1 MDIEEKDLGK
11 AIVTVASPE
20 IYDATQAYERLTYVK
35 HNGHVY
41 LSKQDVPV
49 GASPTGGDNDEYWL
63 DYEIAAASCRLGRAY
78 RRITDWNVV
87 RPTGGSYDNPHPV
100 EEEWT
105 AEPTSTNGILWY
117 SERLFTEDG
126 RNQDAEWSMPAQ
138 LTYTLYTEFYTS
150 NVEKEPGT
158 PDTHPQN
165 WVKGYQEGYIW
176 LATQEVYNGSKQGWV
191 VNLIRGTKIE
201 SVEATVDAEVGT
213 PAVVV
218 INKGTELNPKFVF
231 QFTNMK
237 GEHGDRGNYTFI
249 FNGEINPTGN
259 NQTSSVVT
267 PAGITLAVGDNVI
280 DNNGDVYIVRV
291 IGPTTFAVIQNAVQ
305 TIRGID
311 TKRGVVYMRSNN
323 DSSVKTP
330 TGGSYDN
337 PVPTESAWSTEIP
350 DGVAKLWVS
359 TRMFTSNGKNQ
370 EEAWSTPKNLTYVQ
384 YTETWYSTVENN
396 PGNPDDNPDNWNKT
410 GTNFIWIAVRTIY
423 NGSKQEWNIAKVVG
437 KTGATGPTGA
447 PGSNGSDGADGKSAS
462 IKSATATVDANV
474 GIPSVAV
481 TVGGTEFERTFDFAF
496 KNLKGQ
502 KGDKG
507 DIGNTGEKGDTG
519 AAGKDGKNF
528 TILGYKDSLEQLQT
542 DVPSPAQG
550 DAYGVG
556 TAEPYELYIYDT
568 TKGWVA
574 NGTIGGGTSV
584 DVVDNLATADSEKAL
599 SANMGKKLNEDKLAI
614 GDVVNNLTTNDAKK
628 ALSAA
633 QGKVLNESK
642 IDDAPKDGSPYMRKN
657 GAWSAYTQIEEVYT
671 FEPDLTTDKVT
682 QEEYNKLKAAIE
694 AGKIIALKQQDIVG
708 GYTISIA
715 IFMENTISL
724 MYNAGDSFTLLSITS
739 DLTISVEARYCLLPN
754 NTKEY
759 EVTGDYN
766 PAHKK
771 YVDEAVVANS
781 HKVLPGEVLEITQ
794 DMASDDIFAK
804 FGGKSAYLDFV
815 KNTSTNSIIR
825 VEGGALCV
833 ASMISYTND
842 NTSTLDIQTLGLNA
856 SQYIRVT
863 VSSGTASA
871 LTAKYIFVNESD
883 VLKKNNTTAYT
894 PTQNYHPATKKYADA
909 SSLYKVY
916 NLGLNVIDRTGVL
929 LLWEAEKDEYN
940 ATVYRGIMM
949 GSLCTI
955 PLNGITQAGGVPL
968 VSMFASFRKIGEN
981 NETDFMYAR
990 GSSYIRVAPATVI
1003 YNNKDYTALQIEV
1016 SGEAD
1021 IMNFVGY
1028 FNRPPLLTWVPYL
1041 EETGSGTVI
1050 LNEEI
1055 NNNIEVSA
1063 AKELV
1068 GSSDVLTKTNTSA
1081 YTPTQPYHPATKKYV
1096 DDKVYVV
1103 NNSTWEE
1110 VLRNNKSI
1118 NGTDVQAL
1126 VNKLFGSYSEFLSLL
1141 QGVND
1146 NVYIGLK
1153 FTDWMY
1159 DDANGY
1165 GVGSSYT
1172 VSNLY
1177 AKHNTAEGEF
1187 NCNFTYFYKNALKC
1201 CIISVNEASNH
1212 NYDKLIIQ
1220 DIVTSD
1226 NLTTITKK
1234 TAAEYEAL
1242 GSKDANTAY
1251 CVTD

>member
-20 IYDATQAYERLTYVK
+20 IYDVTQAYERLTYVK

-49 GASPTGGDNDEYWL
+49 GTAPTGGDNDEYWL

-100 EEEWT
+100 EEEWS
-105 AEPTSTNGILWY
+105 AEPTSANGILWY

-126 RNQDAEWSMPAQ
+126 RNQDTEWSMPAQ

-191 VNLIRGTKIE
+191 VTLLRGTKIE

-213 PAVVV
+213 PTVVV
-218 INKGTELNPKFVF
+218 INKGTDLNPKFVF

-267 PAGITLAVGDNVI
+267 PTGITLAVGDNVI
-280 DNNGDVYIVRV
+280 DNNGDVYTVRV
-291 IGPTTFAVIQNAVQ
+291 IGSTTFAVIQDAVQ

-323 DSSVKTP
+323 DASVKTP

-337 PVPTESAWSTEIP
+337 PVPTESTWNTEIP
-350 DGVAKLWVS
+350 DGSAKLWVS

-396 PGNPDDNPDNWNKT
+396 PGNPDDNPDNWSKT
-410 GTNFIWIAVRTIY
+410 GNNFIWIAVRTIY
-423 NGSKQEWNIAKVVG
+423 NSSKQEWNIAKVVG

-474 GIPSVAV
+474 GIPSVDV

-507 DIGNTGEKGDTG
+507 DIGKTGEKGDTG

-556 TAEPYELYIYDT
+556 TVEPYELYIYDT

-584 DVVDNLATADSEKAL
+584 DVVDNLTTGDADKAL

-633 QGKVLNESK
+633 QGKKLQDEKVE
-642 IDDAPKDGSPYMRKN
+642 DAPKDGSPYMRKN

-671 FEPDLTTDKVT
+671 FEPDLTTDKIT
-682 QEEYNKLKAAIE
+682 QEEYNKLKAAVQ
-694 AGKIIALKQQDIVG
+694 AGKVIVLKQQDIPG
-708 GYTISIA
+708 GYVMSTS
-715 IFMENTISL
+715 IFMENTINL
-724 MYNAGDSFTLLSITS
+724 MYSVGDSFTLLSITS
-739 DLTISVEARYCLLPN
+739 DLNVTVEAQYCLLPN

-781 HKVLPGEVLEITQ
+781 YKVLPTEVLEITQ
-794 DMASDDIFAK
+794 GMASDDIFAK

-815 KNTSTNSIIR
+815 KNTPTNSIIR

-863 VSSGTASA
+863 VSGGTASA
-871 LTAKYIFVNESD
+871 LTVKYIFVNESD

-894 PTQNYHPATKKYADA
+894 PTQRYHPATKA
-909 SSLYKVY
+909 
-916 NLGLNVIDRTGVL
+916 
-929 LLWEAEKDEYN
+929 
-940 ATVYRGIMM
+940 
-949 GSLCTI
+949 
-955 PLNGITQAGGVPL
+955 
-968 VSMFASFRKIGEN
+968 
-981 NETDFMYAR
+981 
-990 GSSYIRVAPATVI
+990 
-1003 YNNKDYTALQIEV
+1003 
-1016 SGEAD
+1016 
-1021 IMNFVGY
+1021 
-1028 FNRPPLLTWVPYL
+1028 
-1041 EETGSGTVI
+1041 
-1050 LNEEI
+1050 
-1055 NNNIEVSA
+1055 
-1063 AKELV
+1063 
-1068 GSSDVLTKTNTSA
+1068 
-1081 YTPTQPYHPATKKYV
+1081 YV
-1096 DDKVYVV
+1096 DDIGYGRTITITADKFLNTANLSGVDAEQRVIDLFGSLDHFKNVVANILANHVRYYFHFGDNPNNNCVELGCVNAWRANNNSSHQLHFIITYYDENNLYTNRISIVV
-1103 NNSTWEE
+1103 NNDTAASK
-1110 VLRNNKSI
+1110 VIIAS
-1118 NGTDVQAL
+1118 L
-1126 VNKLFGSYSEFLSLL
+1126 VNS
-1141 QGVND
+1141 D
-1146 NVYIGLK
+1146 NVATL
-1153 FTDWMY
+1153 
-1159 DDANGY
+1159 
-1165 GVGSSYT
+1165 
-1172 VSNLY
+1172 
-1177 AKHNTAEGEF
+1177 
-1187 NCNFTYFYKNALKC
+1187 
-1201 CIISVNEASNH
+1201 
-1212 NYDKLIIQ
+1212 
-1220 DIVTSD
+1220 
-1226 NLTTITKK
+1226 TKK
-1234 TAAEYEAL
+1234 TSTEYSNINPKAN
-1242 GSKDANTAY
+1242 NTAY
-1251 CVTD
+1251 LVTDD

>member
-78 RRITDWNVV
+78 RRITYWNVV

-105 AEPTSTNGILWY
+105 AEPTSANGILWY

-150 NVEKEPGT
+150 NVEKKPGT

-176 LATQEVYNGSKQGWV
+176 LATQEVYNGSKRGWV
-191 VNLIRGTKIE
+191 VTLLRGTKIE

-218 INKGTELNPKFVF
+218 INKGTDLNPKFVF

-267 PAGITLAVGDNVI
+267 PTGITLAVGDNVI
-280 DNNGDVYIVRV
+280 DNNGDVYTVRV
-291 IGPTTFAVIQNAVQ
+291 IGPTTFAVIRDAVQ

-323 DSSVKTP
+323 DASVKTP

-337 PVPTESAWSTEIP
+337 PVPTESTWNTEIP
-350 DGVAKLWVS
+350 DGSAKLWVS

-396 PGNPDDNPDNWNKT
+396 PGNPDDNPDNWSKT
-410 GTNFIWIAVRTIY
+410 GNNFIWIAVRTIY

-447 PGSNGSDGADGKSAS
+447 PGSNGADGKSAS
-462 IKSATATVDANV
+462 IKSAAATVDANV
-474 GIPSVAV
+474 GIPSVDV
-481 TVGGTEFERTFDFAF
+481 TLGGTEFERTFDFAF

-507 DIGNTGEKGDTG
+507 DIGKTGEKGDTG

-550 DAYGVG
+550 NAYGVG
-556 TAEPYELYIYDT
+556 TVEPYELYIYDT

-584 DVVDNLATADSEKAL
+584 DVVDNLTTGDADKAL

-614 GDVVNNLTTNDAKK
+614 GDVVNNLTTNDSKK

-633 QGKVLNESK
+633 QGKKLQDEKVN
-642 IDDAPKDGSPYMRKN
+642 DAPKDGSPYMRKN

-671 FEPDLTTDKVT
+671 FAPTISGNKIT
-682 QEEYNKLKAAIE
+682 QEDYNGLKAAIE
-694 AGKIIALKQQDIVG
+694 AGKIIAYGQQGMNGNYVATLSASMED
-708 GYTISIA
+708 TIR
-715 IFMENTISL
+715 L
-724 MYNAGDSFTLLSITS
+724 MTFAGDSFQVFTVTP
-739 DLTISVEARYCLLPN
+739 DLTFTGESEYLILKN
-754 NTKEY
+754 NTAEY
-759 EVTGDYN
+759 EVIGDYN

-781 HKVLPGEVLEITQ
+781 YKVLPGEVLEITQ

-804 FGGKSAYLDFV
+804 FGGKSAYLDFI
-815 KNTSTNSIIR
+815 KNTSTNSVIR

-842 NTSTLDIQTLGLNA
+842 DTSTLDIQTLGLNA

-863 VSSGTASA
+863 VDGGTASA
-871 LTAKYIFVNESD
+871 LTVRYIFVNESD

-894 PTQNYHPATKKYADA
+894 PTQNYHPATKAYVDNIGYGRTITTTADKFLNTA
-909 SSLYKVY
+909 
-916 NLGLNVIDRTGVL
+916 NLSGVDAEQRVIDL
-929 LLWEAEKDEYN
+929 F
-940 ATVYRGIMM
+940 
-949 GSLCTI
+949 GSLDNFKNVVDNILANHLRYYFHFGDNPNNSCVELGCVNAWRANNKSSYKLHFI
-955 PLNGITQAGGVPL
+955 ITYYD
-968 VSMFASFRKIGEN
+968 EN
-981 NETDFMYAR
+981 NL
-990 GSSYIRVAPATVI
+990 
-1003 YNNKDYTALQIEV
+1003 YT
-1016 SGEAD
+1016 
-1021 IMNFVGY
+1021 
-1028 FNRPPLLTWVPYL
+1028 NRI
-1041 EETGSGTVI
+1041 SI
-1050 LNEEI
+1050 
-1055 NNNIEVSA
+1055 
-1063 AKELV
+1063 
-1068 GSSDVLTKTNTSA
+1068 
-1081 YTPTQPYHPATKKYV
+1081 
-1096 DDKVYVV
+1096 VV
-1103 NNSTWEE
+1103 NNDTAASK
-1110 VLRNNKSI
+1110 VIIAS
-1118 NGTDVQAL
+1118 L
-1126 VNKLFGSYSEFLSLL
+1126 VNS
-1141 QGVND
+1141 D
-1146 NVYIGLK
+1146 NVATL
-1153 FTDWMY
+1153 
-1159 DDANGY
+1159 
-1165 GVGSSYT
+1165 
-1172 VSNLY
+1172 
-1177 AKHNTAEGEF
+1177 
-1187 NCNFTYFYKNALKC
+1187 
-1201 CIISVNEASNH
+1201 
-1212 NYDKLIIQ
+1212 
-1220 DIVTSD
+1220 
-1226 NLTTITKK
+1226 TKK
-1234 TAAEYEAL
+1234 TSTEYSNINPKA
-1242 GSKDANTAY
+1242 DNTAY
-1251 CVTD
+1251 LVTDD

>member
-105 AEPTSTNGILWY
+105 AEPTSANGILWY

-350 DGVAKLWVS
+350 DGAAKLWVS

-481 TVGGTEFERTFDFAF
+481 TAGGTEFERTFDFAF

-507 DIGNTGEKGDTG
+507 DIGPTGEKGDTG

-781 HKVLPGEVLEITQ
+781 YKVLPGEVLEITQ
-794 DMASDDIFAK
+794 GMASDDIFAK

-815 KNTSTNSIIR
+815 KNTPTNSIIR

-894 PTQNYHPATKKYADA
+894 PTQHYHPATKVYADNIGYGKTITTTVDKF
-909 SSLYKVY
+909 LNTT
-916 NLGLNVIDRTGVL
+916 NLSGVDAEQRVIDL
-929 LLWEAEKDEYN
+929 F
-940 ATVYRGIMM
+940 
-949 GSLCTI
+949 GSLDHFKNIVANILANHVRYYFHFGDNPNNVCVELGCVNAWRANNNSSHE
-955 PLNGITQAGGVPL
+955 LNFIITYYD
-968 VSMFASFRKIGEN
+968 EN
-981 NETDFMYAR
+981 NL
-990 GSSYIRVAPATVI
+990 
-1003 YNNKDYTALQIEV
+1003 YT
-1016 SGEAD
+1016 
-1021 IMNFVGY
+1021 
-1028 FNRPPLLTWVPYL
+1028 NRI
-1041 EETGSGTVI
+1041 SI
-1050 LNEEI
+1050 
-1055 NNNIEVSA
+1055 
-1063 AKELV
+1063 
-1068 GSSDVLTKTNTSA
+1068 
-1081 YTPTQPYHPATKKYV
+1081 
-1096 DDKVYVV
+1096 VV
-1103 NNSTWEE
+1103 NNDTAASK
-1110 VLRNNKSI
+1110 VIIAS
-1118 NGTDVQAL
+1118 L
-1126 VNKLFGSYSEFLSLL
+1126 VNS
-1141 QGVND
+1141 D
-1146 NVYIGLK
+1146 NVATL
-1153 FTDWMY
+1153 
-1159 DDANGY
+1159 
-1165 GVGSSYT
+1165 
-1172 VSNLY
+1172 
-1177 AKHNTAEGEF
+1177 
-1187 NCNFTYFYKNALKC
+1187 
-1201 CIISVNEASNH
+1201 
-1212 NYDKLIIQ
+1212 
-1220 DIVTSD
+1220 
-1226 NLTTITKK
+1226 TKK
-1234 TAAEYEAL
+1234 TSTEYSNINPKL
-1242 GSKDANTAY
+1242 DNTAY
-1251 CVTD
+1251 LVTDN

>member
-78 RRITDWNVV
+78 CRITDWNVV

-100 EEEWT
+100 EDEWS
-105 AEPTSTNGILWY
+105 AEPTSANGILWY

-165 WVKGYQEGYIW
+165 WVKGYQEDYIW

-191 VNLIRGTKIE
+191 VTLLRGTKIE

-218 INKGTELNPKFVF
+218 INKGTDLNPKFVF

-267 PAGITLAVGDNVI
+267 PAGIVLAVGDNVI
-280 DNNGDVYIVRV
+280 DNNGDVYTVRV
-291 IGPTTFAVIQNAVQ
+291 IGPTTFAVIQDAVQ

-350 DGVAKLWVS
+350 DGSAKLWVS

-396 PGNPDDNPDNWNKT
+396 PGNPDDNPDNWSKT
-410 GTNFIWIAVRTIY
+410 GNNFIWIAVRTIY

-474 GIPSVAV
+474 GIPSVDV

-507 DIGNTGEKGDTG
+507 DIGKTGEKGDTG
-519 AAGKDGKNF
+519 AAGKNGKNF

-542 DVPSPAQG
+542 DVPSPAQS

-556 TAEPYELYIYDT
+556 TVEPYELYIYDT

-574 NGTIGGGTSV
+574 NGTICGGISV
-584 DVVDNLATADSEKAL
+584 DVVDNLTTGDADKAL

-614 GDVVNNLTTNDAKK
+614 GDVVNNLTTNDSKK

-633 QGKVLNESK
+633 QGKKLQDEKVE
-642 IDDAPKDGSPYMRKN
+642 DAPKDGSPYMRKN

-671 FEPDLTTDKVT
+671 FEPDLTTDKIT
-682 QEEYNKLKAAIE
+682 QEEYNKLKAAVQ
-694 AGKIIALKQQDIVG
+694 AGKVIVLKQQDIPG
-708 GYTISIA
+708 GYVMSIS
-715 IFMENTISL
+715 IFMENTINL
-724 MYNAGDSFTLLSITS
+724 MYSAGDSFTLLSITS
-739 DLTISVEARYCLLPN
+739 DLNVTVEAQYCLLPN

-781 HKVLPGEVLEITQ
+781 YKVLPTEVLEITQ
-794 DMASDDIFAK
+794 GMASDDIFAK

-815 KNTSTNSIIR
+815 KNTPTNSIIR

-863 VSSGTASA
+863 VSGGTASA

-894 PTQNYHPATKKYADA
+894 PTQHYHPATKVYADNIGYGKTITTTVDKFLNTA
-909 SSLYKVY
+909 
-916 NLGLNVIDRTGVL
+916 NLSGVDAEQRVIDL
-929 LLWEAEKDEYN
+929 F
-940 ATVYRGIMM
+940 
-949 GSLCTI
+949 GSLDNFKNVVADI
-955 PLNGITQAGGVPL
+955 LANHVRYYFHFGNLNNNCVELGCVNAWRANNNSSHELHFIITYY
-968 VSMFASFRKIGEN
+968 SEN
-981 NETDFMYAR
+981 NL
-990 GSSYIRVAPATVI
+990 
-1003 YNNKDYTALQIEV
+1003 YT
-1016 SGEAD
+1016 
-1021 IMNFVGY
+1021 
-1028 FNRPPLLTWVPYL
+1028 NRI
-1041 EETGSGTVI
+1041 SI
-1050 LNEEI
+1050 
-1055 NNNIEVSA
+1055 
-1063 AKELV
+1063 
-1068 GSSDVLTKTNTSA
+1068 
-1081 YTPTQPYHPATKKYV
+1081 
-1096 DDKVYVV
+1096 VV
-1103 NNSTWEE
+1103 NNDTATSK
-1110 VLRNNKSI
+1110 VIIAS
-1118 NGTDVQAL
+1118 L
-1126 VNKLFGSYSEFLSLL
+1126 VNS
-1141 QGVND
+1141 D
-1146 NVYIGLK
+1146 NVATL
-1153 FTDWMY
+1153 
-1159 DDANGY
+1159 
-1165 GVGSSYT
+1165 
-1172 VSNLY
+1172 
-1177 AKHNTAEGEF
+1177 
-1187 NCNFTYFYKNALKC
+1187 
-1201 CIISVNEASNH
+1201 
-1212 NYDKLIIQ
+1212 
-1220 DIVTSD
+1220 
-1226 NLTTITKK
+1226 TKK
-1234 TAAEYEAL
+1234 TSTEYSNINPKAN
-1242 GSKDANTAY
+1242 NTAY
-1251 CVTD
+1251 LVTDD

>member
-20 IYDATQAYERLTYVK
+20 IYDVTQAYERLTYVK

-100 EEEWT
+100 EEEWS
-105 AEPTSTNGILWY
+105 AEPTSANGILWY

-158 PDTHPQN
+158 PDTNPQN

-191 VNLIRGTKIE
+191 VTLLRGTKIE
-201 SVEATVDAEVGT
+201 SVTATVDAEVGT
-213 PAVVV
+213 PTVVV
-218 INKGTELNPKFVF
+218 LNVGTELNPKFIF

-267 PAGITLAVGDNVI
+267 PTGITLAVGDNVI
-280 DNNGDVYIVRV
+280 DNNGDVYTVRV
-291 IGPTTFAVIQNAVQ
+291 IGPTTFAVIQDAVQ

-350 DGVAKLWVS
+350 DGSAKLWVS

-396 PGNPDDNPDNWNKT
+396 PGNPDDNPDNWSKT
-410 GTNFIWIAVRTIY
+410 GNNFIWIAVRTIY

-474 GIPSVAV
+474 GIPSVDV

-507 DIGNTGEKGDTG
+507 NIGKTGEKGDTG

-556 TAEPYELYIYDT
+556 TVEPYELYIYDT

-584 DVVDNLATADSEKAL
+584 DVVDNLTTGDADKAL
-599 SANMGKKLNEDKLAI
+599 SANMGKKLNDEKLAI
-614 GDVVNNLTTNDAKK
+614 ANIVNNLTTNDSKK

-633 QGKVLNESK
+633 QGKALNESK

-671 FEPDLTTDKVT
+671 FEPDLTTEKIT
-682 QEEYNKLKAAIE
+682 QEDYNKLKAAVQ
-694 AGKIIALKQQDIVG
+694 AGKVIVLKQQDIPG
-708 GYTISIA
+708 GYVMSIS
-715 IFMENTISL
+715 IFMENTINL
-724 MYNAGDSFTLLSITS
+724 MYSAGDSFTLLSITS
-739 DLTISVEARYCLLPN
+739 DLNVTVEAQYCLLLN

-781 HKVLPGEVLEITQ
+781 YKVLPTEVLEITQ
-794 DMASDDIFAK
+794 DMISDDIFAK

-815 KNTSTNSIIR
+815 KNTPTNSIIR

-863 VSSGTASA
+863 VSGGTASA

-894 PTQNYHPATKKYADA
+894 PTQHYHPATKAYADDIGYGRTITTTA
-909 SSLYKVY
+909 DKFLNTA
-916 NLGLNVIDRTGVL
+916 NLSGVDAEQRVIDL
-929 LLWEAEKDEYN
+929 F
-940 ATVYRGIMM
+940 
-949 GSLCTI
+949 GSLDNFKNVVANILANHVRYYFHFGDNPNNNCVELGCVNAWRANNNSSHELHFI
-955 PLNGITQAGGVPL
+955 ITYYD
-968 VSMFASFRKIGEN
+968 EN
-981 NETDFMYAR
+981 NL
-990 GSSYIRVAPATVI
+990 
-1003 YNNKDYTALQIEV
+1003 YT
-1016 SGEAD
+1016 
-1021 IMNFVGY
+1021 
-1028 FNRPPLLTWVPYL
+1028 NRI
-1041 EETGSGTVI
+1041 SI
-1050 LNEEI
+1050 
-1055 NNNIEVSA
+1055 
-1063 AKELV
+1063 
-1068 GSSDVLTKTNTSA
+1068 
-1081 YTPTQPYHPATKKYV
+1081 
-1096 DDKVYVV
+1096 VV
-1103 NNSTWEE
+1103 NNDTAASK
-1110 VLRNNKSI
+1110 VIIAS
-1118 NGTDVQAL
+1118 L
-1126 VNKLFGSYSEFLSLL
+1126 VNS
-1141 QGVND
+1141 D
-1146 NVYIGLK
+1146 NVATL
-1153 FTDWMY
+1153 
-1159 DDANGY
+1159 
-1165 GVGSSYT
+1165 
-1172 VSNLY
+1172 
-1177 AKHNTAEGEF
+1177 
-1187 NCNFTYFYKNALKC
+1187 
-1201 CIISVNEASNH
+1201 
-1212 NYDKLIIQ
+1212 
-1220 DIVTSD
+1220 
-1226 NLTTITKK
+1226 TKK
-1234 TAAEYEAL
+1234 TSTEYSNINPKAN
-1242 GSKDANTAY
+1242 NTAY
-1251 CVTD
+1251 LVTDD

>member
-11 AIVTVASPE
+11 AIVTVANPE

-49 GASPTGGDNDEYWL
+49 GTSPTGGDNDEYWL

-100 EEEWT
+100 EEEWS
-105 AEPTSTNGILWY
+105 AEPTSANGILWY

-191 VNLIRGTKIE
+191 VTLLRGTKIE

-213 PAVVV
+213 PTVVV
-218 INKGTELNPKFVF
+218 INKGTDLNPKFVF

-267 PAGITLAVGDNVI
+267 PTGITLAVGDNVI

-291 IGPTTFAVIQNAVQ
+291 IGPTTFAVIQDAVQ

-350 DGVAKLWVS
+350 DGSAKLWVS

-396 PGNPDDNPDNWNKT
+396 PGNPDDNPDNWSKT
-410 GTNFIWIAVRTIY
+410 GNNFIWIAVRTIY

-437 KTGATGPTGA
+437 KTGDVGPQGA
-447 PGSNGSDGADGKSAS
+447 P
-462 IKSATATVDANV
+462 
-474 GIPSVAV
+474 
-481 TVGGTEFERTFDFAF
+481 
-496 KNLKGQ
+496 
-502 KGDKG
+502 
-507 DIGNTGEKGDTG
+507 
-519 AAGKDGKNF
+519 GKDGKNF

-556 TAEPYELYIYDT
+556 TAEPYELYIYDI

-584 DVVDNLATADSEKAL
+584 DVVDNLTTGDADKAL

-633 QGKVLNESK
+633 QGKKLQDEKVE
-642 IDDAPKDGSPYMRKN
+642 DAPKDGSPYMRKN

-671 FEPDLTTDKVT
+671 FEPDLTTDKIT
-682 QEEYNKLKAAIE
+682 QEEYNKLKAAVQ
-694 AGKIIALKQQDIVG
+694 AGKVIVLKQQDIPG
-708 GYTISIA
+708 GYVMSIS
-715 IFMENTISL
+715 IFMENTINL
-724 MYNAGDSFTLLSITS
+724 MYSAGDSFTLLSITS
-739 DLTISVEARYCLLPN
+739 DLNVTVEARYCLLPN

-781 HKVLPGEVLEITQ
+781 YKVLPTEVLEITQ

-815 KNTSTNSIIR
+815 KNTPTNSIIR

-863 VSSGTASA
+863 VSGGTASA

-894 PTQNYHPATKKYADA
+894 PTQHYHPATKAYADDIGYGRTITTTA
-909 SSLYKVY
+909 DKFLNTA
-916 NLGLNVIDRTGVL
+916 NLSGVDAEQRVIDL
-929 LLWEAEKDEYN
+929 F
-940 ATVYRGIMM
+940 
-949 GSLCTI
+949 GSLDNFKNVVANILANHVRYYFHFGDNPNNDCVELGCVNAWRANNNSSHELHFI
-955 PLNGITQAGGVPL
+955 ITYYD
-968 VSMFASFRKIGEN
+968 EN
-981 NETDFMYAR
+981 NL
-990 GSSYIRVAPATVI
+990 
-1003 YNNKDYTALQIEV
+1003 YT
-1016 SGEAD
+1016 
-1021 IMNFVGY
+1021 
-1028 FNRPPLLTWVPYL
+1028 NRI
-1041 EETGSGTVI
+1041 SI
-1050 LNEEI
+1050 
-1055 NNNIEVSA
+1055 
-1063 AKELV
+1063 
-1068 GSSDVLTKTNTSA
+1068 
-1081 YTPTQPYHPATKKYV
+1081 
-1096 DDKVYVV
+1096 VV
-1103 NNSTWEE
+1103 NNDTAISK
-1110 VLRNNKSI
+1110 VIIAS
-1118 NGTDVQAL
+1118 L
-1126 VNKLFGSYSEFLSLL
+1126 VN
-1141 QGVND
+1141 
-1146 NVYIGLK
+1146 
-1153 FTDWMY
+1153 
-1159 DDANGY
+1159 
-1165 GVGSSYT
+1165 
-1172 VSNLY
+1172 
-1177 AKHNTAEGEF
+1177 
-1187 NCNFTYFYKNALKC
+1187 
-1201 CIISVNEASNH
+1201 
-1212 NYDKLIIQ
+1212 
-1220 DIVTSD
+1220 SD
-1226 NLTTITKK
+1226 NISTITKK
-1234 TAAEYEAL
+1234 TSTEYSNINPKAN
-1242 GSKDANTAY
+1242 NTAY
-1251 CVTD
+1251 LVTDD

>member
-78 RRITDWNVV
+78 RRITNWNVV

-105 AEPTSTNGILWY
+105 AEPTSANGILWY

-158 PDTHPQN
+158 PHTHPQN
-165 WVKGYQEGYIW
+165 WVKGYQKGYIW

-191 VNLIRGTKIE
+191 VTLLRGTKIE
-201 SVEATVDAEVGT
+201 SVEATVNAEVGT
-213 PAVVV
+213 PTVVV
-218 INKGTELNPKFVF
+218 INKGTDLNPKFVF

-291 IGPTTFAVIQNAVQ
+291 IGPTTFAVIKDAVQ

-323 DSSVKTP
+323 DASVKTP

-337 PVPTESAWSTEIP
+337 PVPTESTWNTEIP
-350 DGVAKLWVS
+350 DGSAKLWVS

-396 PGNPDDNPDNWNKT
+396 PGNPDNNPNNWSKT
-410 GTNFIWIAVRTIY
+410 GNNFIWIAVRTIY

-481 TVGGTEFERTFDFAF
+481 TVGGTEFERTFNFAF

-507 DIGNTGEKGDTG
+507 DIGNTGKKGDTG

-556 TAEPYELYIYDT
+556 TVEPYELYIYDT

-584 DVVDNLATADSEKAL
+584 DVVDNLTTGDADKAL

-633 QGKVLNESK
+633 QGKKLQDEK
-642 IDDAPKDGSPYMRKN
+642 ISDAPKDGSPYMRKN

-671 FEPDLTTDKVT
+671 FAPTISGNKIT
-682 QEEYNKLKAAIE
+682 QEDYNGLKAAIE
-694 AGKIIALKQQDIVG
+694 AGKIIAYGQQGMNGNYVTTLSASMED
-708 GYTISIA
+708 A
-715 IFMENTISL
+715 IRL
-724 MYNAGDSFTLLSITS
+724 MTFAGDSFQVFAVTP
-739 DLTISVEARYCLLPN
+739 DLTFTAENEYLILKN
-754 NTKEY
+754 NTVEY

-781 HKVLPGEVLEITQ
+781 YKVLPTEVLEITQ
-794 DMASDDIFAK
+794 AMASDDIFAK

-815 KNTSTNSIIR
+815 KNTPTNSIIR

-842 NTSTLDIQTLGLNA
+842 NTNTLDIQTLGLNA
-856 SQYIRVT
+856 SQYIRVA
-863 VSSGTASA
+863 VSGGTASA

-894 PTQNYHPATKKYADA
+894 PTQRYHPATKA
-909 SSLYKVY
+909 
-916 NLGLNVIDRTGVL
+916 
-929 LLWEAEKDEYN
+929 
-940 ATVYRGIMM
+940 
-949 GSLCTI
+949 
-955 PLNGITQAGGVPL
+955 
-968 VSMFASFRKIGEN
+968 
-981 NETDFMYAR
+981 
-990 GSSYIRVAPATVI
+990 
-1003 YNNKDYTALQIEV
+1003 
-1016 SGEAD
+1016 
-1021 IMNFVGY
+1021 
-1028 FNRPPLLTWVPYL
+1028 
-1041 EETGSGTVI
+1041 
-1050 LNEEI
+1050 
-1055 NNNIEVSA
+1055 
-1063 AKELV
+1063 
-1068 GSSDVLTKTNTSA
+1068 
-1081 YTPTQPYHPATKKYV
+1081 YV
-1096 DDKVYVV
+1096 DDIGYGRTITTTVDKFLNTANLSGVDAEQRVIDLFGSLDNFKNVVANILANHVRYYFHFGNDPNNNCVELGCVNAWRANNNSSHELHFIITYYDKNNLYTNRISIVV
-1103 NNSTWEE
+1103 NNDTAASK
-1110 VLRNNKSI
+1110 VIIVS
-1118 NGTDVQAL
+1118 L
-1126 VNKLFGSYSEFLSLL
+1126 VNS
-1141 QGVND
+1141 D
-1146 NVYIGLK
+1146 NVATL
-1153 FTDWMY
+1153 
-1159 DDANGY
+1159 
-1165 GVGSSYT
+1165 
-1172 VSNLY
+1172 
-1177 AKHNTAEGEF
+1177 
-1187 NCNFTYFYKNALKC
+1187 
-1201 CIISVNEASNH
+1201 
-1212 NYDKLIIQ
+1212 
-1220 DIVTSD
+1220 
-1226 NLTTITKK
+1226 TKK
-1234 TAAEYEAL
+1234 TSTEYSNINPKA
-1242 GSKDANTAY
+1242 GNTAY
-1251 CVTD
+1251 LVTDN

>member
-20 IYDATQAYERLTYVK
+20 IYDATQTYERLTYVK

-49 GASPTGGDNDEYWL
+49 GASPTGGDNDKYWL

-100 EEEWT
+100 EEEWS
-105 AEPTSTNGILWY
+105 AEPTSANGILWY

-191 VNLIRGTKIE
+191 VTLLRGTKIE

-213 PAVVV
+213 PTVVV
-218 INKGTELNPKFVF
+218 INKGTDLNPKFVF

-249 FNGEINPTGN
+249 FNGKINPTGN

-267 PAGITLAVGDNVI
+267 PTGITLAVGDNVI
-280 DNNGDVYIVRV
+280 DNNGDVYTVRV
-291 IGPTTFAVIQNAVQ
+291 IGPTTFAVIQDAVQ
-305 TIRGID
+305 TIRGIG

-323 DSSVKTP
+323 DASVKTP

-337 PVPTESAWSTEIP
+337 PVPTESTWNTEIP
-350 DGVAKLWVS
+350 DGSAKLWVS

-396 PGNPDDNPDNWNKT
+396 PGNPDDNPDNWSKT
-410 GTNFIWIAVRTIY
+410 GNNFIWIAVRTIY

-462 IKSATATVDANV
+462 IKAATATVDANV
-474 GIPSVAV
+474 GTPSVDV

-507 DIGNTGEKGDTG
+507 DIGKTGEKGDTG

-556 TAEPYELYIYDT
+556 TVEPYELYIYDT
-568 TKGWVA
+568 TKGWIA

-584 DVVDNLATADSEKAL
+584 DVVDNLTTGDADKAL

-614 GDVVNNLTTNDAKK
+614 GDVVNNLTTNDSKK

-633 QGKVLNESK
+633 QGKKLQDEKVE
-642 IDDAPKDGSPYMRKN
+642 DAPKDGSPYMRKN

-671 FEPDLTTDKVT
+671 FEPDLTTDKIT

-781 HKVLPGEVLEITQ
+781 YKVLPGEVLEITQ

-815 KNTSTNSIIR
+815 KNTPTNSIIR

-833 ASMISYTND
+833 ASMISYTDD

-863 VSSGTASA
+863 VSSGIASA
-871 LTAKYIFVNESD
+871 LTVKYIFVNE
-883 VLKKNNTTAYT
+883 
-894 PTQNYHPATKKYADA
+894 
-909 SSLYKVY
+909 
-916 NLGLNVIDRTGVL
+916 
-929 LLWEAEKDEYN
+929 
-940 ATVYRGIMM
+940 
-949 GSLCTI
+949 
-955 PLNGITQAGGVPL
+955 
-968 VSMFASFRKIGEN
+968 
-981 NETDFMYAR
+981 
-990 GSSYIRVAPATVI
+990 
-1003 YNNKDYTALQIEV
+1003 
-1016 SGEAD
+1016 
-1021 IMNFVGY
+1021 
-1028 FNRPPLLTWVPYL
+1028 
-1041 EETGSGTVI
+1041 
-1050 LNEEI
+1050 
-1055 NNNIEVSA
+1055 
-1063 AKELV
+1063 
-1068 GSSDVLTKTNTSA
+1068 SDVLTKTNTSA
-1081 YTPTQPYHPATKKYV
+1081 YRPTRDYHPATKAYV
-1096 DDKVYVV
+1096 DDIGYGRTITINNADKVLNTANLSGVDAEQRVINLFGSLDIFKNVVADILANHVRYYFHFGNNPNNDCIELGCVNAWRANNNSSHKLHFIITYYDENNLYTNRISIVV
-1103 NNSTWEE
+1103 NNDTAASK
-1110 VLRNNKSI
+1110 VIIAS
-1118 NGTDVQAL
+1118 L
-1126 VNKLFGSYSEFLSLL
+1126 VNS
-1141 QGVND
+1141 D
-1146 NVYIGLK
+1146 NVATL
-1153 FTDWMY
+1153 
-1159 DDANGY
+1159 
-1165 GVGSSYT
+1165 
-1172 VSNLY
+1172 
-1177 AKHNTAEGEF
+1177 
-1187 NCNFTYFYKNALKC
+1187 
-1201 CIISVNEASNH
+1201 
-1212 NYDKLIIQ
+1212 
-1220 DIVTSD
+1220 
-1226 NLTTITKK
+1226 TKK
-1234 TAAEYEAL
+1234 TSTEYSNINPKA
-1242 GSKDANTAY
+1242 DNTAY
-1251 CVTD
+1251 LVTDD

>member
-78 RRITDWNVV
+78 RRITDWNVA

-105 AEPTSTNGILWY
+105 AEPTSVNGILWY

-191 VNLIRGTKIE
+191 VTLLRGTKIE

-218 INKGTELNPKFVF
+218 INKGTDLNPKFVF

-267 PAGITLAVGDNVI
+267 PTGITLAVGDNVI
-280 DNNGDVYIVRV
+280 DNNGDVYTVRV
-291 IGPTTFAVIQNAVQ
+291 IGPTTFAVIQDAVQ

-323 DSSVKTP
+323 DASVKTP

-337 PVPTESAWSTEIP
+337 PVPTESTWNTEIP
-350 DGVAKLWVS
+350 DGSAKLWVS

-396 PGNPDDNPDNWNKT
+396 PGNPDDNPDNWSKT
-410 GTNFIWIAVRTIY
+410 GNNFIWIAVRTIY

-437 KTGATGPTGA
+437 KTGDKGNTG
-447 PGSNGSDGADGKSAS
+447 S
-462 IKSATATVDANV
+462 IKSVTATVDANI
-474 GIPSVAV
+474 GTPSVTASI
-481 TVGGTEFERTFDFAF
+481 TGDKTNADIKFEF

-502 KGDKG
+502 KGDNGTSATIESASASVDDNTGTPSVTVTSGGTSTNRTFAFAFKNLKGAKG
-507 DIGNTGEKGDTG
+507 DKGI
-519 AAGKDGKNF
+519 DGKNF

-556 TAEPYELYIYDT
+556 TVEPYELYIYDT

-584 DVVDNLATADSEKAL
+584 DVVDNLTTADADKAL
-599 SANMGKKLNEDKLAI
+599 SANMGKKLNDEKLAI
-614 GDVVNNLTTNDAKK
+614 ANVINDLTTNDAKK

-633 QGKVLNESK
+633 QGKKLQDEK
-642 IDDAPKDGSPYMRKN
+642 ISDAPKDGSPYMRKN

-671 FEPDLTTDKVT
+671 FEPDLTTDKIT
-682 QEEYNKLKAAIE
+682 QEEYNKLKAAVQ
-694 AGKIIALKQQDIVG
+694 AGKVIVLKQQDIPG
-708 GYTISIA
+708 GYVMSIS
-715 IFMENTISL
+715 IFMENTINL
-724 MYNAGDSFTLLSITS
+724 MYSAGDSFTLLSITS
-739 DLTISVEARYCLLPN
+739 DLNVTVEARYCLLPN

-781 HKVLPGEVLEITQ
+781 YKVLPGEVLEITQ
-794 DMASDDIFAK
+794 GMASDDIFAK

-815 KNTSTNSIIR
+815 KNTPTNSIIR

-833 ASMISYTND
+833 ASMITYTDD

-863 VSSGTASA
+863 VSGGTASA

-894 PTQNYHPATKKYADA
+894 PTQHYHPATKNYVDN

-916 NLGLNVIDRTGVL
+916 NLGLNVADKTGVL

-1028 FNRPPLLTWVPYL
+1028 FDRPPLLTWIPYL
-1041 EETGSGTVI
+1041 EETGSGEVI

-1055 NNNIEVSA
+1055 NSNIDVSA
-1063 AKELV
+1063 AKEFV
-1068 GSSDVLTKTNTSA
+1068 YSS
-1081 YTPTQPYHPATKKYV
+1081 YV
-1096 DDKVYVV
+1096 DTAIYGKIINADSGTIS
-1103 NNSTWEE
+1103 ND
-1110 VLRNNKSI
+1110 LI
-1118 NGTDVQAL
+1118 ANGTNLTGVDAEERVDRY
-1126 VNKLFGSYSEFLSLL
+1126 FGSLANFR
-1141 QGVND
+1141 
-1146 NVYIGLK
+1146 NV
-1153 FTDWMY
+1153 
-1159 DDANGY
+1159 
-1165 GVGSSYT
+1165 V
-1172 VSNLY
+1172 
-1177 AKHNTAEGEF
+1177 
-1187 NCNFTYFYKNALKC
+1187 
-1201 CIISVNEASNH
+1201 
-1212 NYDKLIIQ
+1212 Q
-1220 DIVTSD
+1220 DIVENHTRYFIHNGNNCRELGCLNVWKNMENTEHELHFILTGFGNGNLYTKRYSMRITKNTDDARFIIENIVSSD
-1226 NLTTITKK
+1226 NLKTVTKK
-1234 TAAEYEAL
+1234 TSIEYSNINPKAN
-1242 GSKDANTAY
+1242 NTAY
-1251 CVTD
+1251 LVTDD

>member
-20 IYDATQAYERLTYVK
+20 IYDVTQAYERLTYVK

-49 GASPTGGDNDEYWL
+49 GTSPTGDDNDEYWL

-105 AEPTSTNGILWY
+105 AEPTSANGILWY

-191 VNLIRGTKIE
+191 VTLLRGTKIE

-213 PAVVV
+213 PTVVV
-218 INKGTELNPKFVF
+218 INKGTDLNPKFVF

-267 PAGITLAVGDNVI
+267 PTGITLAVGDNVI
-280 DNNGDVYIVRV
+280 DNNGDVYTVRV
-291 IGPTTFAVIQNAVQ
+291 IGPTTFAVIQDAVQ

-323 DSSVKTP
+323 DASVKTP

-337 PVPTESAWSTEIP
+337 PVPTESTWNTEIP
-350 DGVAKLWVS
+350 DGSAKLWVS

-396 PGNPDDNPDNWNKT
+396 PGNPDDNPDNWSKT
-410 GTNFIWIAVRTIY
+410 GNNFIWIAVRTIY

-474 GIPSVAV
+474 GIPSVDV

-507 DIGNTGEKGDTG
+507 DIGKTGEKGDTG

-556 TAEPYELYIYDT
+556 TVEPYELYIYDT

-584 DVVDNLATADSEKAL
+584 DVVDNLTTGDADKAL

-614 GDVVNNLTTNDAKK
+614 GDVVNNLTTNDSKK

-633 QGKVLNESK
+633 QGKALNESK

-671 FEPDLTTDKVT
+671 FEPDLTTDKIT
-682 QEEYNKLKAAIE
+682 QEEYNKLKAAVQ
-694 AGKIIALKQQDIVG
+694 AGKVIVLKQQDIPG
-708 GYTISIA
+708 GYVMSIS
-715 IFMENTISL
+715 IFMENTINL
-724 MYNAGDSFTLLSITS
+724 MYSAGDSFTLLSITS
-739 DLTISVEARYCLLPN
+739 DLNVTVEAQYCLLPN

-781 HKVLPGEVLEITQ
+781 YKVLPTEVLEITQ
-794 DMASDDIFAK
+794 GMASDDIFAK

-815 KNTSTNSIIR
+815 KNTPTNSIIR

-863 VSSGTASA
+863 VSGGTASA

-894 PTQNYHPATKKYADA
+894 PTQHYHPVTKAYADNIGYGRTITITNA
-909 SSLYKVY
+909 DKFLNTA
-916 NLGLNVIDRTGVL
+916 NLSGVDAEQRVIDLFGTLDYFKNV
-929 LLWEAEKDEYN
+929 
-940 ATVYRGIMM
+940 
-949 GSLCTI
+949 
-955 PLNGITQAGGVPL
+955 
-968 VSMFASFRKIGEN
+968 
-981 NETDFMYAR
+981 
-990 GSSYIRVAPATVI
+990 VANILANHVR
-1003 YNNKDYTALQIEV
+1003 Y
-1016 SGEAD
+1016 
-1021 IMNFVGY
+1021 Y
-1028 FNRPPLLTWVPYL
+1028 FHFGDNP
-1041 EETGSGTVI
+1041 
-1050 LNEEI
+1050 
-1055 NNNIEVSA
+1055 NNNCV
-1063 AKELV
+1063 ELGCV
-1068 GSSDVLTKTNTSA
+1068 NAWRANNNSSHELHFIITYHDVNNLYTNRISI
-1081 YTPTQPYHPATKKYV
+1081 
-1096 DDKVYVV
+1096 VV
-1103 NNSTWEE
+1103 NNDTAASK
-1110 VLRNNKSI
+1110 VIIAS
-1118 NGTDVQAL
+1118 L
-1126 VNKLFGSYSEFLSLL
+1126 VNS
-1141 QGVND
+1141 D
-1146 NVYIGLK
+1146 NVATL
-1153 FTDWMY
+1153 
-1159 DDANGY
+1159 
-1165 GVGSSYT
+1165 
-1172 VSNLY
+1172 
-1177 AKHNTAEGEF
+1177 
-1187 NCNFTYFYKNALKC
+1187 
-1201 CIISVNEASNH
+1201 
-1212 NYDKLIIQ
+1212 
-1220 DIVTSD
+1220 
-1226 NLTTITKK
+1226 TKK
-1234 TAAEYEAL
+1234 TSTEYSNINPKA
-1242 GSKDANTAY
+1242 DNTAY
-1251 CVTD
+1251 FVTDD

>member
-1 MDIEEKDLGK
+1 MDIEKKDLGK

-20 IYDATQAYERLTYVK
+20 IYDAMQAYERLTYVK

-100 EEEWT
+100 EKEWS
-105 AEPTSTNGILWY
+105 AEPTSANGILWY

-191 VNLIRGTKIE
+191 VTLLRGTKIE

-213 PAVVV
+213 PTVVV
-218 INKGTELNPKFVF
+218 INKGTDLNPKFVF

-267 PAGITLAVGDNVI
+267 PTGITLAVGDNVI
-280 DNNGDVYIVRV
+280 DNNGDVYTVRV
-291 IGPTTFAVIQNAVQ
+291 IGPTTFAVIQDAVQ

-323 DSSVKTP
+323 DASVKTP
-330 TGGSYDN
+330 TGGSYTN

-350 DGVAKLWVS
+350 DGSAKLWVS

-396 PGNPDDNPDNWNKT
+396 PGNPDDNPDNWSKT
-410 GTNFIWIAVRTIY
+410 GNNFIWIAVRTIY

-447 PGSNGSDGADGKSAS
+447 PGSDGADGADGKSAS

-474 GIPSVAV
+474 GIPSVDV

-507 DIGNTGEKGDTG
+507 DIGKTGEKGDTG
-519 AAGKDGKNF
+519 ATGKDGKNF

-556 TAEPYELYIYDT
+556 TVEPYELYIYDT

-584 DVVDNLATADSEKAL
+584 DVVDNLTTGDADKAL
-599 SANMGKKLNEDKLAI
+599 SANMGKKLNDEKLAI
-614 GDVVNNLTTNDAKK
+614 TNIVNNLTTNDSKK

-633 QGKVLNESK
+633 QGKALNESK

-671 FEPDLTTDKVT
+671 FEPDLTTDKIT
-682 QEEYNKLKAAIE
+682 QEEYNKLKAAVQ
-694 AGKIIALKQQDIVG
+694 AGKVIVLKQQDIPG
-708 GYTISIA
+708 GYVMGIS
-715 IFMENTISL
+715 IFMENTINL
-724 MYNAGDSFTLLSITS
+724 MYSAGDSFTLLSITS
-739 DLTISVEARYCLLPN
+739 DLNVTVEARYCLLPN

-759 EVTGDYN
+759 EVTGNYN

-781 HKVLPGEVLEITQ
+781 YKVLPGEVLEITQ
-794 DMASDDIFAK
+794 GMASDDIFAK

-815 KNTSTNSIIR
+815 KNTPTNSVIR

-833 ASMISYTND
+833 ASMISYTDD
-842 NTSTLDIQTLGLNA
+842 NTSTLNIQTLGLNA
-856 SQYIRVT
+856 SQYIGVT
-863 VSSGTASA
+863 VSGGTASA
-871 LTAKYIFVNESD
+871 LTVKYIFVNESD
-883 VLKKNNTTAYT
+883 VLKKNNTTVYV
-894 PTQNYHPATKKYADA
+894 PTQNYHPATKNYVDTIRYGKTLSCTYTYLTTNSSGTNKDTYDLITNIFGSDTEFKSAIQTTISNHQSIHFHFDSVNNCLSINNVYAYKNEDAQKYEL
-909 SSLYKVY
+909 S
-916 NLGLNVIDRTGVL
+916 
-929 LLWEAEKDEYN
+929 
-940 ATVYRGIMM
+940 
-949 GSLCTI
+949 
-955 PLNGITQAGGVPL
+955 
-968 VSMFASFRKIGEN
+968 
-981 NETDFMYAR
+981 FMY
-990 GSSYIRVAPATVI
+990 TVI
-1003 YNNKDYTALQIEV
+1003 NGNNFMTK
-1016 SGEAD
+1016 
-1021 IMNFVGY
+1021 
-1028 FNRPPLLTWVPYL
+1028 
-1041 EETGSGTVI
+1041 
-1050 LNEEI
+1050 
-1055 NNNIEVSA
+1055 SA
-1063 AKELV
+1063 AFHYEPNAPENSWHVIKDLV
-1068 GSSDVLTKTNTSA
+1068 QS
-1081 YTPTQPYHPATKKYV
+1081 
-1096 DDKVYVV
+1096 
-1103 NNSTWEE
+1103 
-1110 VLRNNKSI
+1110 
-1118 NGTDVQAL
+1118 
-1126 VNKLFGSYSEFLSLL
+1126 
-1141 QGVND
+1141 D
-1146 NVYIGLK
+1146 NVATL
-1153 FTDWMY
+1153 
-1159 DDANGY
+1159 
-1165 GVGSSYT
+1165 
-1172 VSNLY
+1172 
-1177 AKHNTAEGEF
+1177 
-1187 NCNFTYFYKNALKC
+1187 
-1201 CIISVNEASNH
+1201 
-1212 NYDKLIIQ
+1212 
-1220 DIVTSD
+1220 
-1226 NLTTITKK
+1226 TKK
-1234 TAAEYEAL
+1234 TSTEYSNINPKA
-1242 GSKDANTAY
+1242 DNTAY
-1251 CVTD
+1251 LVTDD

>member
-20 IYDATQAYERLTYVK
+20 IYDVTQAYERLTYVK

-49 GASPTGGDNDEYWL
+49 GTSPTGGDNDEYWL

-100 EEEWT
+100 EEEWN
-105 AEPTSTNGILWY
+105 AEPTSANGILWY

-150 NVEKEPGT
+150 NVERDPGT

-176 LATQEVYNGSKQGWV
+176 LAAQEVYNGSKQGWV

-201 SVEATVDAEVGT
+201 SVDATVDTEVGT
-213 PAVVV
+213 PTVVV
-218 INKGTELNPKFVF
+218 INKGTDLNPKFVF

-280 DNNGDVYIVRV
+280 DNNGDVYTVRV
-291 IGPTTFAVIQNAVQ
+291 IGPTTFAVIQDAVQ

-330 TGGSYDN
+330 TGGSYNN

-350 DGVAKLWVS
+350 DGAAKLWVS

-370 EEAWSTPKNLTYVQ
+370 EEVWSTPKNLTYVQ

-396 PGNPDDNPDNWNKT
+396 PGNPDDNPDNWSKT
-410 GTNFIWIAVRTIY
+410 GNNFIWIAVRTIY

-474 GIPSVAV
+474 GTPSVDV

-507 DIGNTGEKGDTG
+507 DIGKTGEKGDTG
-519 AAGKDGKNF
+519 EAGKDGKNF

-584 DVVDNLATADSEKAL
+584 DVVDNLTTADADKAL

-614 GDVVNNLTTNDAKK
+614 GDVVNNLTTNDSKK

-633 QGKVLNESK
+633 QGKKLQDEKVE
-642 IDDAPKDGSPYMRKN
+642 DAPKDGSPYMRKN

-671 FEPDLTTDKVT
+671 FEPNLTTDKIT
-682 QEEYNKLKAAIE
+682 QEEYNKLKAAVQ
-694 AGKIIALKQQDIVG
+694 AGKVIVLKQQDIPG
-708 GYTISIA
+708 GYVMSIS
-715 IFMENTISL
+715 IFMENTINL
-724 MYNAGDSFTLLSITS
+724 MYSAGDSFILLSITS
-739 DLTISVEARYCLLPN
+739 DLNVTVEARYS
-754 NTKEY
+754 Y
-759 EVTGDYN
+759 
-766 PAHKK
+766 
-771 YVDEAVVANS
+771 
-781 HKVLPGEVLEITQ
+781 KVLPAEVLKITQ
-794 DMASDDIFAK
+794 GMASDDIFAK

-815 KNTSTNSIIR
+815 KNTPTNSIIR
-825 VEGGALCV
+825 VDGGALCV

-842 NTSTLDIQTLGLNA
+842 NTSTLNIQTLGLNT
-856 SQYIRVT
+856 SQYIGVT
-863 VSSGTASA
+863 VSGGTASA

-894 PTQNYHPATKKYADA
+894 PTQHYHPATKVYADNIGYGKTITTTA
-909 SSLYKVY
+909 DKFLNTA
-916 NLGLNVIDRTGVL
+916 NLSGVDAEQRVIDL
-929 LLWEAEKDEYN
+929 F
-940 ATVYRGIMM
+940 
-949 GSLCTI
+949 GSLDIFKNVVANILANHVRYYFHFGDNPNNDCVELGCVNAWRASNNSSHK
-955 PLNGITQAGGVPL
+955 LNFIITYYD
-968 VSMFASFRKIGEN
+968 EN
-981 NETDFMYAR
+981 NL
-990 GSSYIRVAPATVI
+990 
-1003 YNNKDYTALQIEV
+1003 YT
-1016 SGEAD
+1016 
-1021 IMNFVGY
+1021 
-1028 FNRPPLLTWVPYL
+1028 NRI
-1041 EETGSGTVI
+1041 SI
-1050 LNEEI
+1050 
-1055 NNNIEVSA
+1055 
-1063 AKELV
+1063 
-1068 GSSDVLTKTNTSA
+1068 
-1081 YTPTQPYHPATKKYV
+1081 
-1096 DDKVYVV
+1096 VV
-1103 NNSTWEE
+1103 NNNTAASK
-1110 VLRNNKSI
+1110 VIIAS
-1118 NGTDVQAL
+1118 L
-1126 VNKLFGSYSEFLSLL
+1126 VNS
-1141 QGVND
+1141 D
-1146 NVYIGLK
+1146 NVATL
-1153 FTDWMY
+1153 
-1159 DDANGY
+1159 
-1165 GVGSSYT
+1165 
-1172 VSNLY
+1172 
-1177 AKHNTAEGEF
+1177 
-1187 NCNFTYFYKNALKC
+1187 
-1201 CIISVNEASNH
+1201 
-1212 NYDKLIIQ
+1212 
-1220 DIVTSD
+1220 
-1226 NLTTITKK
+1226 TKK
-1234 TAAEYEAL
+1234 TSTEYSNINPKA
-1242 GSKDANTAY
+1242 DNTAY
-1251 CVTD
+1251 LVTDD

>member
-100 EEEWT
+100 EKEWS
-105 AEPTSTNGILWY
+105 AEPTSANGILWY

-191 VNLIRGTKIE
+191 VTLLRGTKIE

-218 INKGTELNPKFVF
+218 INKGTDLNPKFVF

-267 PAGITLAVGDNVI
+267 PAGIVLAVGDNVI
-280 DNNGDVYIVRV
+280 DNNGNVYIVRV
-291 IGPTTFAVIQNAVQ
+291 IGPTTFAVIQDAVQ

-311 TKRGVVYMRSNN
+311 IKRGVVYMRSNN

-330 TGGSYDN
+330 TGGSYNN

-350 DGVAKLWVS
+350 DGAAKLWVS

-396 PGNPDDNPDNWNKT
+396 PGNPDDNPDNWSKT
-410 GTNFIWIAVRTIY
+410 GNNFIWIAVRTIY

-474 GIPSVAV
+474 GIPSVDV

-502 KGDKG
+502 
-507 DIGNTGEKGDTG
+507 KGDTG

-574 NGTIGGGTSV
+574 NGTINGGASV
-584 DVVDNLATADSEKAL
+584 DVVDNLTTADSDKAL
-599 SANMGKKLNEDKLAI
+599 SANMGKKLNDEKLAI
-614 GDVVNNLTTNDAKK
+614 ANIVNNLVTNDAKK

-633 QGKVLNESK
+633 QGKKLQDEKVE
-642 IDDAPKDGSPYMRKN
+642 DAPKDGSPYIRKN

-671 FEPDLTTDKVT
+671 FEPDLTTDKIT
-682 QEEYNKLKAAIE
+682 QEEYNKLKAAVQ
-694 AGKIIALKQQDIVG
+694 AGKVIVLKQQDIPG
-708 GYTISIA
+708 GYVMSIS
-715 IFMENTISL
+715 IFMENTINL
-724 MYNAGDSFTLLSITS
+724 MYSAGDSFTLLSITS
-739 DLTISVEARYCLLPN
+739 DLNVTVEAQYCLLPN

-771 YVDEAVVANS
+771 YVDEAVATNS
-781 HKVLPGEVLEITQ
+781 YKVLPGEVLDITQ
-794 DMASDDIFAK
+794 SMASDDIFAK

-815 KNTSTNSIIR
+815 KNTPTNSIIR
-825 VEGGALCV
+825 VDGGALCV
-833 ASMISYTND
+833 ASMITYTDD
-842 NTSTLDIQTLGLNA
+842 NTNALDIQTLGLNA

-871 LTAKYIFVNESD
+871 LTVKYIFVNESD

-894 PTQNYHPATKKYADA
+894 PTQNYHPATKVYADNIGYGKTITTTVDKF
-909 SSLYKVY
+909 LNTT
-916 NLGLNVIDRTGVL
+916 NLSGVDAEQRVIDL
-929 LLWEAEKDEYN
+929 F
-940 ATVYRGIMM
+940 
-949 GSLCTI
+949 GSLD
-955 PLNGITQAGGVPL
+955 NFKNV
-968 VSMFASFRKIGEN
+968 V
-981 NETDFMYAR
+981 
-990 GSSYIRVAPATVI
+990 
-1003 YNNKDYTALQIEV
+1003 
-1016 SGEAD
+1016 AD
-1021 IMNFVGY
+1021 ILANHVRYY
-1028 FNRPPLLTWVPYL
+1028 FRFGDNP
-1041 EETGSGTVI
+1041 
-1050 LNEEI
+1050 
-1055 NNNIEVSA
+1055 NNNCV
-1063 AKELV
+1063 ELGCV
-1068 GSSDVLTKTNTSA
+1068 NAWRANNNSSHELHFIITYYDKNNLYTNRISI
-1081 YTPTQPYHPATKKYV
+1081 
-1096 DDKVYVV
+1096 VV
-1103 NNSTWEE
+1103 NNDTAASK
-1110 VLRNNKSI
+1110 VIIAS
-1118 NGTDVQAL
+1118 L
-1126 VNKLFGSYSEFLSLL
+1126 VNS
-1141 QGVND
+1141 D
-1146 NVYIGLK
+1146 NVATL
-1153 FTDWMY
+1153 
-1159 DDANGY
+1159 
-1165 GVGSSYT
+1165 
-1172 VSNLY
+1172 
-1177 AKHNTAEGEF
+1177 
-1187 NCNFTYFYKNALKC
+1187 
-1201 CIISVNEASNH
+1201 
-1212 NYDKLIIQ
+1212 
-1220 DIVTSD
+1220 
-1226 NLTTITKK
+1226 TKK
-1234 TAAEYEAL
+1234 TSTEYSNINPKA
-1242 GSKDANTAY
+1242 DNTAY
-1251 CVTD
+1251 LVTDD

>member
-105 AEPTSTNGILWY
+105 AEPTSANGILWY

-176 LATQEVYNGSKQGWV
+176 LATQEVYNGSKRGWV

-218 INKGTELNPKFVF
+218 INKGTELNPKFIF

-267 PAGITLAVGDNVI
+267 PTGITLAVGDNVI
-280 DNNGDVYIVRV
+280 DNNGDVYTVRV
-291 IGPTTFAVIQNAVQ
+291 IGPTTFAVIQDAVQ

-350 DGVAKLWVS
+350 DGSAKLWVS

-396 PGNPDDNPDNWNKT
+396 PGNPDDNPDNWSKT
-410 GTNFIWIAVRTIY
+410 GNNFIWIAVRTIY
-423 NGSKQEWNIAKVVG
+423 NGSKQEWNIAKVIG

-474 GIPSVAV
+474 GIPSVDV

-507 DIGNTGEKGDTG
+507 DIGKTGEKGDTG

-556 TAEPYELYIYDT
+556 TVEPYKLYIYDT

-584 DVVDNLATADSEKAL
+584 DVVDNLTTGDADKAL
-599 SANMGKKLNEDKLAI
+599 SANMGKKLNDEKLASA
-614 GDVVNNLTTNDAKK
+614 DVINDLTTNDAKK

-633 QGKVLNESK
+633 QGKKLQDEK
-642 IDDAPKDGSPYMRKN
+642 ISDAPKDGSPYMRKN

-781 HKVLPGEVLEITQ
+781 YKVLPGEVLEITQ
-794 DMASDDIFAK
+794 GMASDDIFAK

-815 KNTSTNSIIR
+815 KNTPTNSIIR

-833 ASMISYTND
+833 ASMISYTDD

-863 VSSGTASA
+863 VISGTASA

-894 PTQNYHPATKKYADA
+894 PTQHYHPATKA
-909 SSLYKVY
+909 
-916 NLGLNVIDRTGVL
+916 
-929 LLWEAEKDEYN
+929 
-940 ATVYRGIMM
+940 
-949 GSLCTI
+949 
-955 PLNGITQAGGVPL
+955 
-968 VSMFASFRKIGEN
+968 
-981 NETDFMYAR
+981 
-990 GSSYIRVAPATVI
+990 
-1003 YNNKDYTALQIEV
+1003 
-1016 SGEAD
+1016 
-1021 IMNFVGY
+1021 
-1028 FNRPPLLTWVPYL
+1028 
-1041 EETGSGTVI
+1041 
-1050 LNEEI
+1050 
-1055 NNNIEVSA
+1055 
-1063 AKELV
+1063 
-1068 GSSDVLTKTNTSA
+1068 
-1081 YTPTQPYHPATKKYV
+1081 YV
-1096 DDKVYVV
+1096 DDIGYGRTISITLNKFLNTANLSGVDAEQRVIDLFGSLDMFKKVVTNILANHVRYYFHFADNPNNNCVELGCV
-1103 NNSTWEE
+1103 NAW
-1110 VLRNNKSI
+1110 RANNKSSHELNFI
-1118 NGTDVQAL
+1118 ITYYDENNLYTNRISIVVSNDTAASKVIITSL
-1126 VNKLFGSYSEFLSLL
+1126 VNS
-1141 QGVND
+1141 D
-1146 NVYIGLK
+1146 NVATL
-1153 FTDWMY
+1153 
-1159 DDANGY
+1159 
-1165 GVGSSYT
+1165 
-1172 VSNLY
+1172 
-1177 AKHNTAEGEF
+1177 
-1187 NCNFTYFYKNALKC
+1187 
-1201 CIISVNEASNH
+1201 
-1212 NYDKLIIQ
+1212 
-1220 DIVTSD
+1220 
-1226 NLTTITKK
+1226 TKK
-1234 TAAEYEAL
+1234 TSTEYSNINPKA
-1242 GSKDANTAY
+1242 DNTAY
-1251 CVTD
+1251 LVTDD

>member
-105 AEPTSTNGILWY
+105 AEPASANGILWY

-191 VNLIRGTKIE
+191 VNLLRGTKIE
-201 SVEATVDAEVGT
+201 SIGATVDAEVGT

-218 INKGTELNPKFVF
+218 INKGTDLNPKFVF

-267 PAGITLAVGDNVI
+267 PTDITLAVGDNVI
-280 DNNGDVYIVRV
+280 DNNGDVYTVRV
-291 IGPTTFAVIQNAVQ
+291 IGPTTFAVIRDAVQ

-323 DSSVKTP
+323 DASVKTP
-330 TGGSYDN
+330 TGGSYAN

-350 DGVAKLWVS
+350 DGSAKLWVS

-396 PGNPDDNPDNWNKT
+396 PGNPDDNPDNWSKT
-410 GTNFIWIAVRTIY
+410 GNNFIWIAVRTIY
-423 NGSKQEWNIAKVVG
+423 NGSKQKWNIAKVVG

-474 GIPSVAV
+474 GIPSVNV

-507 DIGNTGEKGDTG
+507 DIGNTGKKGDTG

-556 TAEPYELYIYDT
+556 TVEPYELYIYDT

-584 DVVDNLATADSEKAL
+584 DVVDNLTTGDADKAL
-599 SANMGKKLNEDKLAI
+599 SANMGKKLNDEKLASAHVI
-614 GDVVNNLTTNDAKK
+614 NDLTTNDAKK

-633 QGKVLNESK
+633 QGKALNESK

-671 FEPDLTTDKVT
+671 FAPTISGNKIT
-682 QEEYNKLKAAIE
+682 QEDYNGLKAAIE
-694 AGKIIALKQQDIVG
+694 AGKIIAYGQQGMNGNYVTTLSASMED
-708 GYTISIA
+708 A
-715 IFMENTISL
+715 IRL
-724 MYNAGDSFTLLSITS
+724 MTFAGDSFQVFAVTP
-739 DLTISVEARYCLLPN
+739 DLTFTAENEYLILKN
-754 NTKEY
+754 NTVEY

-781 HKVLPGEVLEITQ
+781 YKVLPTEVLDITQ
-794 DMASDDIFAK
+794 SMASDDIFAK

-815 KNTSTNSIIR
+815 KNTPTNSIIR
-825 VEGGALCV
+825 VDGGALCV
-833 ASMISYTND
+833 ASMITYTDD

-856 SQYIRVT
+856 SQYIKVT
-863 VSSGTASA
+863 VSGGTASA

-894 PTQNYHPATKKYADA
+894 PTQHYHPATKAYVDDIGYGRSITINNADKFLNTA
-909 SSLYKVY
+909 
-916 NLGLNVIDRTGVL
+916 NLSGIDAEQRVIDL
-929 LLWEAEKDEYN
+929 F
-940 ATVYRGIMM
+940 
-949 GSLCTI
+949 GSLDYFKNVVTKILANHIRYYFHFGDNPNNDYIELGCVNAWRANNNSSHELHFI
-955 PLNGITQAGGVPL
+955 ITYH
-968 VSMFASFRKIGEN
+968 GEN
-981 NETDFMYAR
+981 NLYTNRISIVVSNDTAA
-990 GSSYIRVAPATVI
+990 SKVI
-1003 YNNKDYTALQIEV
+1003 IA
-1016 SGEAD
+1016 S
-1021 IMNFVGY
+1021 
-1028 FNRPPLLTWVPYL
+1028 
-1041 EETGSGTVI
+1041 
-1050 LNEEI
+1050 
-1055 NNNIEVSA
+1055 
-1063 AKELV
+1063 
-1068 GSSDVLTKTNTSA
+1068 
-1081 YTPTQPYHPATKKYV
+1081 
-1096 DDKVYVV
+1096 
-1103 NNSTWEE
+1103 
-1110 VLRNNKSI
+1110 
-1118 NGTDVQAL
+1118 L
-1126 VNKLFGSYSEFLSLL
+1126 VNS
-1141 QGVND
+1141 D
-1146 NVYIGLK
+1146 NVATL
-1153 FTDWMY
+1153 
-1159 DDANGY
+1159 
-1165 GVGSSYT
+1165 
-1172 VSNLY
+1172 
-1177 AKHNTAEGEF
+1177 
-1187 NCNFTYFYKNALKC
+1187 
-1201 CIISVNEASNH
+1201 
-1212 NYDKLIIQ
+1212 
-1220 DIVTSD
+1220 
-1226 NLTTITKK
+1226 TKK
-1234 TAAEYEAL
+1234 TSTEYSNINPKA
-1242 GSKDANTAY
+1242 DNTAY
-1251 CVTD
+1251 PVTDD

>member
-63 DYEIAAASCRLGRAY
+63 DYEIGAASCRLGRAY

-100 EEEWT
+100 EEEWS
-105 AEPTSTNGILWY
+105 AEPTSANSILWY

-191 VNLIRGTKIE
+191 VTLLRGTKIE

-213 PAVVV
+213 PTVVV
-218 INKGTELNPKFVF
+218 INKGTDLNPKFVF
-231 QFTNMK
+231 QFANMK

-267 PAGITLAVGDNVI
+267 PTGITLAVGDNVI
-280 DNNGDVYIVRV
+280 DNNGDVYTVRV
-291 IGPTTFAVIQNAVQ
+291 IGPTTFAVIQDAVQ

-323 DSSVKTP
+323 DASVKTP
-330 TGGSYDN
+330 TGGSYTN

-350 DGVAKLWVS
+350 DGSAKLWVS

-396 PGNPDDNPDNWNKT
+396 PGNPDDNPDNWSKT
-410 GTNFIWIAVRTIY
+410 GNNFIWIAVRTIY
-423 NGSKQEWNIAKVVG
+423 NGNKQEWNIAKVVG

-507 DIGNTGEKGDTG
+507 DIGKTGEKGDTG

-556 TAEPYELYIYDT
+556 TVEPYELYIYDT

-574 NGTIGGGTSV
+574 NGTIGGGTFV
-584 DVVDNLATADSEKAL
+584 DVVDNLTTGDADKAL
-599 SANMGKKLNEDKLAI
+599 SANMGKKLNDEKLAI
-614 GDVVNNLTTNDAKK
+614 TNIVNNLTTNDSKK

-633 QGKVLNESK
+633 QGKALNESK

-671 FEPDLTTDKVT
+671 FESDLTTDKIT
-682 QEEYNKLKAAIE
+682 QEEYNKLKAAVQ
-694 AGKIIALKQQDIVG
+694 AGKVIVLKQQDIPG
-708 GYTISIA
+708 GYVMSIS
-715 IFMENTISL
+715 IFMENTINL
-724 MYNAGDSFTLLSITS
+724 MYSAGDSFTLLSITS
-739 DLTISVEARYCLLPN
+739 DLNVTVETRYCLLPN

-759 EVTGDYN
+759 EVTGNYN

-781 HKVLPGEVLEITQ
+781 YKVLPIEVLEITQ
-794 DMASDDIFAK
+794 GMASDDIFNK

-815 KNTSTNSIIR
+815 KNTPTNSIIR

-833 ASMISYTND
+833 ASMITYTDD

-856 SQYIRVT
+856 SQHIRVT
-863 VSSGTASA
+863 VSGGTASA

-894 PTQNYHPATKKYADA
+894 PTQYYHPATKVYVDNIGYGKTIITTVDKFLNTTNLSGIDA
-909 SSLYKVY
+909 EQR
-916 NLGLNVIDRTGVL
+916 VIDL
-929 LLWEAEKDEYN
+929 F
-940 ATVYRGIMM
+940 
-949 GSLCTI
+949 GSLD
-955 PLNGITQAGGVPL
+955 NFKNV
-968 VSMFASFRKIGEN
+968 V
-981 NETDFMYAR
+981 
-990 GSSYIRVAPATVI
+990 
-1003 YNNKDYTALQIEV
+1003 
-1016 SGEAD
+1016 AD
-1021 IMNFVGY
+1021 ILANHVRYY
-1028 FNRPPLLTWVPYL
+1028 FHFGDNP
-1041 EETGSGTVI
+1041 
-1050 LNEEI
+1050 
-1055 NNNIEVSA
+1055 NNNCV
-1063 AKELV
+1063 ELGCV
-1068 GSSDVLTKTNTSA
+1068 NAWRANNNSSHELHFIITYYDKNNLYTNRISI
-1081 YTPTQPYHPATKKYV
+1081 
-1096 DDKVYVV
+1096 VV
-1103 NNSTWEE
+1103 NNDTAASK
-1110 VLRNNKSI
+1110 VIIAS
-1118 NGTDVQAL
+1118 L
-1126 VNKLFGSYSEFLSLL
+1126 VNS
-1141 QGVND
+1141 D
-1146 NVYIGLK
+1146 NVATL
-1153 FTDWMY
+1153 
-1159 DDANGY
+1159 
-1165 GVGSSYT
+1165 
-1172 VSNLY
+1172 
-1177 AKHNTAEGEF
+1177 
-1187 NCNFTYFYKNALKC
+1187 
-1201 CIISVNEASNH
+1201 
-1212 NYDKLIIQ
+1212 
-1220 DIVTSD
+1220 
-1226 NLTTITKK
+1226 TKK
-1234 TAAEYEAL
+1234 TSTEYSNINPKA
-1242 GSKDANTAY
+1242 DNTAY
-1251 CVTD
+1251 LVTDD

>member
-20 IYDATQAYERLTYVK
+20 IYDVTQAYERLTYVK

-49 GASPTGGDNDEYWL
+49 GTAPTGGDNDEYWL

-100 EEEWT
+100 EEEWS
-105 AEPTSTNGILWY
+105 AEPTSANGILWY

-191 VNLIRGTKIE
+191 VTLLRGTKIE

-213 PAVVV
+213 PTVVV
-218 INKGTELNPKFVF
+218 INKGTDLNPKFVF

-267 PAGITLAVGDNVI
+267 PTGITLAVGDNVI
-280 DNNGDVYIVRV
+280 DNNGDVYTVRV
-291 IGPTTFAVIQNAVQ
+291 IGPTTFAVIQDAVQ

-323 DSSVKTP
+323 DASVKTP

-337 PVPTESAWSTEIP
+337 PVPTESTWNTEIP
-350 DGVAKLWVS
+350 DGSAKLWVS

-396 PGNPDDNPDNWNKT
+396 PGNPDDNPDNWSKT
-410 GTNFIWIAVRTIY
+410 GNNFIWIAVRTIY

-474 GIPSVAV
+474 GIPSVDV

-507 DIGNTGEKGDTG
+507 DIGKTGEKGDTG

-556 TAEPYELYIYDT
+556 TVEPYELYIYDT

-584 DVVDNLATADSEKAL
+584 DVVDNLTTGDADKAL

-633 QGKVLNESK
+633 QGKKLQDEKVE
-642 IDDAPKDGSPYMRKN
+642 DAPKDGSPYMRKN

-671 FEPDLTTDKVT
+671 FEPDLTTDKIT
-682 QEEYNKLKAAIE
+682 QEEYNKLKAAVQ
-694 AGKIIALKQQDIVG
+694 AGKVIVLKQQDIPG
-708 GYTISIA
+708 GYVMSTS
-715 IFMENTISL
+715 IFMENTINL
-724 MYNAGDSFTLLSITS
+724 MYSVGDSFTLLSITS
-739 DLTISVEARYCLLPN
+739 DLNVTVEAQYCLLPN

-781 HKVLPGEVLEITQ
+781 YKVLPTEVLEITQ
-794 DMASDDIFAK
+794 GMASDDIFAK

-815 KNTSTNSIIR
+815 KNTPTNSIIR

-894 PTQNYHPATKKYADA
+894 PTQHYHPATKA
-909 SSLYKVY
+909 
-916 NLGLNVIDRTGVL
+916 
-929 LLWEAEKDEYN
+929 
-940 ATVYRGIMM
+940 
-949 GSLCTI
+949 
-955 PLNGITQAGGVPL
+955 
-968 VSMFASFRKIGEN
+968 
-981 NETDFMYAR
+981 
-990 GSSYIRVAPATVI
+990 
-1003 YNNKDYTALQIEV
+1003 
-1016 SGEAD
+1016 
-1021 IMNFVGY
+1021 
-1028 FNRPPLLTWVPYL
+1028 
-1041 EETGSGTVI
+1041 
-1050 LNEEI
+1050 
-1055 NNNIEVSA
+1055 
-1063 AKELV
+1063 
-1068 GSSDVLTKTNTSA
+1068 
-1081 YTPTQPYHPATKKYV
+1081 YV
-1096 DDKVYVV
+1096 DDIGYGRTITIATTADKFLNTANLSGVDAEQRVIDLFGTIDHFKNVVANILANHVRYYFHFGDNPNNNCVELGCVNAWRANNNSSHQLHFIITYYNENNLYTNRISIVV
-1103 NNSTWEE
+1103 NNDTAASK
-1110 VLRNNKSI
+1110 VIIAS
-1118 NGTDVQAL
+1118 L
-1126 VNKLFGSYSEFLSLL
+1126 VNS
-1141 QGVND
+1141 D
-1146 NVYIGLK
+1146 NVATL
-1153 FTDWMY
+1153 
-1159 DDANGY
+1159 
-1165 GVGSSYT
+1165 
-1172 VSNLY
+1172 
-1177 AKHNTAEGEF
+1177 
-1187 NCNFTYFYKNALKC
+1187 
-1201 CIISVNEASNH
+1201 
-1212 NYDKLIIQ
+1212 
-1220 DIVTSD
+1220 
-1226 NLTTITKK
+1226 TKK
-1234 TAAEYEAL
+1234 TSTEYSNINPKAN
-1242 GSKDANTAY
+1242 NTAY
-1251 CVTD
+1251 LVTDD

>member
-49 GASPTGGDNDEYWL
+49 SAPPTGGDNDEYWL

-78 RRITDWNVV
+78 RRITNWNVA

-105 AEPTSTNGILWY
+105 AEPTSANGILWY

-191 VNLIRGTKIE
+191 VTLLRGTKIE

-218 INKGTELNPKFVF
+218 INKGTDLNPKFVF

-267 PAGITLAVGDNVI
+267 PTGITLAVGDNVI
-280 DNNGDVYIVRV
+280 DNNGDVYTVRV
-291 IGPTTFAVIQNAVQ
+291 IGPTTFAVIRDAVQ

-323 DSSVKTP
+323 DASVKTP

-337 PVPTESAWSTEIP
+337 PVPTESTWNTEIP
-350 DGVAKLWVS
+350 DGSAKLWVS

-396 PGNPDDNPDNWNKT
+396 PGNPDDNPDNWSKT
-410 GTNFIWIAVRTIY
+410 GNNFIWIAVRTIY

-437 KTGATGPTGA
+437 K
-447 PGSNGSDGADGKSAS
+447 
-462 IKSATATVDANV
+462 
-474 GIPSVAV
+474 
-481 TVGGTEFERTFDFAF
+481 
-496 KNLKGQ
+496 
-502 KGDKG
+502 
-507 DIGNTGEKGDTG
+507 TGEKGDTG

-556 TAEPYELYIYDT
+556 TVEPYKLYIYDT

-584 DVVDNLATADSEKAL
+584 DVVDNLTTGDADKAL

-633 QGKVLNESK
+633 QGKALNESK

-671 FEPDLTTDKVT
+671 FEPDLTTDKIT
-682 QEEYNKLKAAIE
+682 QEEYNKLKAAVQ
-694 AGKIIALKQQDIVG
+694 AGKVIVLKQQDIPG
-708 GYTISIA
+708 GYVMSISL
-715 IFMENTISL
+715 FMENTINL
-724 MYNAGDSFTLLSITS
+724 MYSAGDSFTLLSITS
-739 DLTISVEARYCLLPN
+739 DLNVTVEARYCLLPN

-781 HKVLPGEVLEITQ
+781 YKVLPGEVLEITQ
-794 DMASDDIFAK
+794 DMASNDIFAK
-804 FGGKSAYLDFV
+804 FGGKSAYLDFI
-815 KNTSTNSIIR
+815 KNTPTNSIIR

-833 ASMISYTND
+833 ASMITYTDD
-842 NTSTLDIQTLGLNA
+842 NTSTLDIQTLGLNG

-871 LTAKYIFVNESD
+871 LTVKYIFVNESD

-894 PTQNYHPATKKYADA
+894 PTQHYHPATKA
-909 SSLYKVY
+909 
-916 NLGLNVIDRTGVL
+916 
-929 LLWEAEKDEYN
+929 
-940 ATVYRGIMM
+940 
-949 GSLCTI
+949 
-955 PLNGITQAGGVPL
+955 
-968 VSMFASFRKIGEN
+968 
-981 NETDFMYAR
+981 
-990 GSSYIRVAPATVI
+990 
-1003 YNNKDYTALQIEV
+1003 
-1016 SGEAD
+1016 
-1021 IMNFVGY
+1021 
-1028 FNRPPLLTWVPYL
+1028 
-1041 EETGSGTVI
+1041 
-1050 LNEEI
+1050 
-1055 NNNIEVSA
+1055 
-1063 AKELV
+1063 
-1068 GSSDVLTKTNTSA
+1068 
-1081 YTPTQPYHPATKKYV
+1081 YV
-1096 DDKVYVV
+1096 DDIGYGRTITITTTADKFLNTANLSGVDAEQRVIDLFGTLDHFKNVV
-1103 NNSTWEE
+1103 ANILANHVRYYFHFGDNPNNNCVELGCVNAWRANNNSSHKLHFIITYYDE
-1110 VLRNNKSI
+1110 NNLYTNRISIVTNNDTAKSKVI
-1118 NGTDVQAL
+1118 IASL
-1126 VNKLFGSYSEFLSLL
+1126 VNS
-1141 QGVND
+1141 D
-1146 NVYIGLK
+1146 NVATL
-1153 FTDWMY
+1153 
-1159 DDANGY
+1159 
-1165 GVGSSYT
+1165 
-1172 VSNLY
+1172 
-1177 AKHNTAEGEF
+1177 
-1187 NCNFTYFYKNALKC
+1187 
-1201 CIISVNEASNH
+1201 
-1212 NYDKLIIQ
+1212 
-1220 DIVTSD
+1220 
-1226 NLTTITKK
+1226 TKK
-1234 TAAEYEAL
+1234 TSTEYSNINPKAN
-1242 GSKDANTAY
+1242 NTAY
-1251 CVTD
+1251 LVTDD

>member
-100 EEEWT
+100 EEEWS
-105 AEPTSTNGILWY
+105 AEPTSANGILWY

-191 VNLIRGTKIE
+191 VTLLRGTKIE

-213 PAVVV
+213 PTVVV
-218 INKGTELNPKFVF
+218 INKGTDLNPKFVF

-280 DNNGDVYIVRV
+280 DNNGNVYTVRV
-291 IGPTTFAVIQNAVQ
+291 IGPTTFAVIQDAVQ

-323 DSSVKTP
+323 DYSVKTP
-330 TGGSYDN
+330 TGGSYAN

-350 DGVAKLWVS
+350 DGSAKLWVS

-396 PGNPDDNPDNWNKT
+396 PGNPDDNPDNWSKT
-410 GTNFIWIAVRTIY
+410 GNNFIWIAVRTIY

-556 TAEPYELYIYDT
+556 TVEPYELYIYDT

-584 DVVDNLATADSEKAL
+584 DVVDNLTTGDADKAL
-599 SANMGKKLNEDKLAI
+599 SANMGKKLNDEKLASA
-614 GDVVNNLTTNDAKK
+614 DVINDLTTNDAKK

-633 QGKVLNESK
+633 QGKKLQDEK
-642 IDDAPKDGSPYMRKN
+642 ISDAPKDDSPYMRKN

-694 AGKIIALKQQDIVG
+694 AGKIIALKQQDVVG

-715 IFMENTISL
+715 IFMENTINL

-739 DLTISVEARYCLLPN
+739 DLTITVEARYCLLSN

-781 HKVLPGEVLEITQ
+781 YKVLPGEVLEITQ
-794 DMASDDIFAK
+794 GMASDDIFAK

-815 KNTSTNSIIR
+815 KNTPTNSIIR
-825 VEGGALCV
+825 VDGGALCV
-833 ASMISYTND
+833 ASMITYTDD

-863 VSSGTASA
+863 VSGGTASA
-871 LTAKYIFVNESD
+871 LTVKYIFVNESD

-894 PTQNYHPATKKYADA
+894 PTQHYHPATKAYADNIGYGRTITTTLDKF
-909 SSLYKVY
+909 LYTA
-916 NLGLNVIDRTGVL
+916 NLSGVDAEQRVIDL
-929 LLWEAEKDEYN
+929 F
-940 ATVYRGIMM
+940 
-949 GSLCTI
+949 GSLDIFRNVVANILANHVRYYFHFGDNPNNNCVELGCVNAWRANNNSSHELHFI
-955 PLNGITQAGGVPL
+955 ITYYD
-968 VSMFASFRKIGEN
+968 EN
-981 NETDFMYAR
+981 NL
-990 GSSYIRVAPATVI
+990 
-1003 YNNKDYTALQIEV
+1003 YT
-1016 SGEAD
+1016 
-1021 IMNFVGY
+1021 
-1028 FNRPPLLTWVPYL
+1028 NRI
-1041 EETGSGTVI
+1041 SI
-1050 LNEEI
+1050 
-1055 NNNIEVSA
+1055 
-1063 AKELV
+1063 
-1068 GSSDVLTKTNTSA
+1068 
-1081 YTPTQPYHPATKKYV
+1081 
-1096 DDKVYVV
+1096 VV
-1103 NNSTWEE
+1103 NNDTAASK
-1110 VLRNNKSI
+1110 VIIAS
-1118 NGTDVQAL
+1118 L
-1126 VNKLFGSYSEFLSLL
+1126 VNS
-1141 QGVND
+1141 D
-1146 NVYIGLK
+1146 NVATL
-1153 FTDWMY
+1153 
-1159 DDANGY
+1159 
-1165 GVGSSYT
+1165 
-1172 VSNLY
+1172 
-1177 AKHNTAEGEF
+1177 
-1187 NCNFTYFYKNALKC
+1187 
-1201 CIISVNEASNH
+1201 
-1212 NYDKLIIQ
+1212 
-1220 DIVTSD
+1220 
-1226 NLTTITKK
+1226 TKK
-1234 TAAEYEAL
+1234 TSTEYSNINPKA
-1242 GSKDANTAY
+1242 DNTAY
-1251 CVTD
+1251 LVTDD

>member
-105 AEPTSTNGILWY
+105 AEPTSANGILWY

-158 PDTHPQN
+158 PNTHPQN
-165 WVKGYQEGYIW
+165 WIKGYQEGYIW
-176 LATQEVYNGSKQGWV
+176 LATQEVYNGSKRGWV

-213 PAVVV
+213 PTVVV

-291 IGPTTFAVIQNAVQ
+291 IGPTTFAVIQDAVQ

-323 DSSVKTP
+323 DDSVKTP

-337 PVPTESAWSTEIP
+337 PVPTESTWNTKIP
-350 DGVAKLWVS
+350 DGSAKLWVS

-410 GTNFIWIAVRTIY
+410 GNNFIWIAVRTIY

-447 PGSNGSDGADGKSAS
+447 PGSDGIDGADGKSAS

-474 GIPSVAV
+474 GTPSVTV

-556 TAEPYELYIYDT
+556 TVEPYELYIYDT

-584 DVVDNLATADSEKAL
+584 DVVDNLTTGDADKAL
-599 SANMGKKLNEDKLAI
+599 SANMGKKLNDEKLAI
-614 GDVVNNLTTNDAKK
+614 TNIVNNLTTNDSKK

-633 QGKVLNESK
+633 QGKALNESK

-671 FEPDLTTDKVT
+671 FEPDLTTDKIT
-682 QEEYNKLKAAIE
+682 QEEYNKLKAAVQ
-694 AGKIIALKQQDIVG
+694 AGKVIVLKQQDIPG
-708 GYTISIA
+708 GYVMSIS
-715 IFMENTISL
+715 IFMENTINL
-724 MYNAGDSFTLLSITS
+724 MYSAGDSFTLLSITS
-739 DLTISVEARYCLLPN
+739 DLNVTVEAQYCLLPN

-781 HKVLPGEVLEITQ
+781 YKVLPGEVLEITQ
-794 DMASDDIFAK
+794 GMASDDIFAK

-842 NTSTLDIQTLGLNA
+842 NTSALDIQVLGLNA

-863 VSSGTASA
+863 VSDGTASA
-871 LTAKYIFVNESD
+871 LTVKYIFVNESD
-883 VLKKNNTTAYT
+883 VLKKNNTGAYI
-894 PTQNYHPATKKYADA
+894 PTRQYHPATKVYADNIGYGKTITTTVDKF
-909 SSLYKVY
+909 LNTT
-916 NLGLNVIDRTGVL
+916 NLSGVDAEQRVIDL
-929 LLWEAEKDEYN
+929 F
-940 ATVYRGIMM
+940 
-949 GSLCTI
+949 GSLDNFKNI
-955 PLNGITQAGGVPL
+955 V
-968 VSMFASFRKIGEN
+968 
-981 NETDFMYAR
+981 
-990 GSSYIRVAPATVI
+990 
-1003 YNNKDYTALQIEV
+1003 
-1016 SGEAD
+1016 AD
-1021 IMNFVGY
+1021 ILANHVRYY
-1028 FNRPPLLTWVPYL
+1028 FHFGDNPNNVCVELGCVNAWRA
-1041 EETGSGTVI
+1041 
-1050 LNEEI
+1050 
-1055 NNNIEVSA
+1055 NNNSSH
-1063 AKELV
+1063 ELHFIITYY
-1068 GSSDVLTKTNTSA
+1068 GNNYLYTNRISI
-1081 YTPTQPYHPATKKYV
+1081 
-1096 DDKVYVV
+1096 VV
-1103 NNSTWEE
+1103 NNDTAASK
-1110 VLRNNKSI
+1110 VIIAS
-1118 NGTDVQAL
+1118 L
-1126 VNKLFGSYSEFLSLL
+1126 VNS
-1141 QGVND
+1141 D
-1146 NVYIGLK
+1146 NVATL
-1153 FTDWMY
+1153 
-1159 DDANGY
+1159 
-1165 GVGSSYT
+1165 
-1172 VSNLY
+1172 
-1177 AKHNTAEGEF
+1177 
-1187 NCNFTYFYKNALKC
+1187 
-1201 CIISVNEASNH
+1201 
-1212 NYDKLIIQ
+1212 
-1220 DIVTSD
+1220 
-1226 NLTTITKK
+1226 TKK
-1234 TAAEYEAL
+1234 TSTEYSNINPKA
-1242 GSKDANTAY
+1242 DNTAY
-1251 CVTD
+1251 LVTDN

>member
-105 AEPTSTNGILWY
+105 AEPTSANGILWY

-176 LATQEVYNGSKQGWV
+176 LATQEVYNDSKQGWV

-201 SVEATVDAEVGT
+201 SVEATVDAEVGI

-267 PAGITLAVGDNVI
+267 PTGITLAVGDNVI

-291 IGPTTFAVIQNAVQ
+291 IGPTTFAVIQDAVQ

-323 DSSVKTP
+323 DAPVKTP

-350 DGVAKLWVS
+350 DGSAKLWVS

-396 PGNPDDNPDNWNKT
+396 PGNPDNNPDNWSKT
-410 GTNFIWIAVRTIY
+410 GNNFIWIAVRTIY

-437 KTGATGPTGA
+437 K
-447 PGSNGSDGADGKSAS
+447 
-462 IKSATATVDANV
+462 
-474 GIPSVAV
+474 
-481 TVGGTEFERTFDFAF
+481 
-496 KNLKGQ
+496 
-502 KGDKG
+502 
-507 DIGNTGEKGDTG
+507 TGEKGDTG

-568 TKGWVA
+568 TKSWVA

-584 DVVDNLATADSEKAL
+584 DVVDNLTTADA
-599 SANMGKKLNEDKLAI
+599 D
-614 GDVVNNLTTNDAKK
+614 K

-633 QGKVLNESK
+633 QGKALNESK
-642 IDDAPKDGSPYMRKN
+642 IEDAPKDGSPYMRKN

-739 DLTISVEARYCLLPN
+739 DLTITVEARYCLLPN

-781 HKVLPGEVLEITQ
+781 YKVLPIEVLEITQ
-794 DMASDDIFAK
+794 GMASDDIFAK

-815 KNTSTNSIIR
+815 KNTPTNSIIR
-825 VEGGALCV
+825 VDGGALCV
-833 ASMISYTND
+833 ASMITYTD
-842 NTSTLDIQTLGLNA
+842 DDTSALDIQTLGLNA

-863 VSSGTASA
+863 VSGGTASA

-894 PTQNYHPATKKYADA
+894 PTQD
-909 SSLYKVY
+909 
-916 NLGLNVIDRTGVL
+916 
-929 LLWEAEKDEYN
+929 
-940 ATVYRGIMM
+940 
-949 GSLCTI
+949 
-955 PLNGITQAGGVPL
+955 
-968 VSMFASFRKIGEN
+968 
-981 NETDFMYAR
+981 
-990 GSSYIRVAPATVI
+990 
-1003 YNNKDYTALQIEV
+1003 
-1016 SGEAD
+1016 
-1021 IMNFVGY
+1021 
-1028 FNRPPLLTWVPYL
+1028 
-1041 EETGSGTVI
+1041 
-1050 LNEEI
+1050 
-1055 NNNIEVSA
+1055 
-1063 AKELV
+1063 
-1068 GSSDVLTKTNTSA
+1068 
-1081 YTPTQPYHPATKKYV
+1081 YHPATKKYV
-1096 DDKVYVV
+1096 DDKILVRNVDGTILNKWI
-1103 NNSTWEE
+1103 NNTVITGETVQDLADELFDNFRSFVEGYSDGKYTDLRFSTRHFDDTAGAWFGYIINANIQYCLAEAGNGYYALLFTFGYMTSLKYCYIYYYDVSE
-1110 VLRNNKSI
+1110 TSNNNKI
-1118 NGTDVQAL
+1118 VITDV
-1126 VNKLFGSYSEFLSLL
+1126 
-1141 QGVND
+1141 
-1146 NVYIGLK
+1146 I
-1153 FTDWMY
+1153 
-1159 DDANGY
+1159 
-1165 GVGSSYT
+1165 
-1172 VSNLY
+1172 
-1177 AKHNTAEGEF
+1177 
-1187 NCNFTYFYKNALKC
+1187 
-1201 CIISVNEASNH
+1201 
-1212 NYDKLIIQ
+1212 
-1220 DIVTSD
+1220 TSD

-1234 TAAEYEAL
+1234 TAAEYEAI

>member
-100 EEEWT
+100 EEEWS
-105 AEPTSTNGILWY
+105 AEPTSANGILWY

-201 SVEATVDAEVGT
+201 RVEATVDAEVGT

-218 INKGTELNPKFVF
+218 INKGTDLNPKFVF

-267 PAGITLAVGDNVI
+267 PAGIVLAVGDNVI
-280 DNNGDVYIVRV
+280 DNNGDVYTVRV
-291 IGPTTFAVIQNAVQ
+291 IGPTTFAVIQDAVQ

-323 DSSVKTP
+323 DASVKTP
-330 TGGSYDN
+330 TGGSYTN

-350 DGVAKLWVS
+350 DGSAKLWVS

-396 PGNPDDNPDNWNKT
+396 PGNPDDNPDNWSKT
-410 GTNFIWIAVRTIY
+410 GNNFIWIAVRTIY

-584 DVVDNLATADSEKAL
+584 DVVDNLTTADADKAL
-599 SANMGKKLNEDKLAI
+599 SANMGKKLNDEKLAI
-614 GDVVNNLTTNDAKK
+614 TNIVNNLTTNDSKK

-633 QGKVLNESK
+633 QGKALNESK

-781 HKVLPGEVLEITQ
+781 YKVLPGEVLEITQ
-794 DMASDDIFAK
+794 GMASDDIFAK

-815 KNTSTNSIIR
+815 KNTPTNSIIR

-833 ASMISYTND
+833 ASMITYTDD

-863 VSSGTASA
+863 VSGGTASA

-894 PTQNYHPATKKYADA
+894 PTQHYHPATKVYADNIGYGKTITTTVDKF
-909 SSLYKVY
+909 LNTT
-916 NLGLNVIDRTGVL
+916 NLSGVDAEQRVID
-929 LLWEAEKDEYN
+929 
-940 ATVYRGIMM
+940 
-949 GSLCTI
+949 
-955 PLNGITQAGGVPL
+955 
-968 VSMFASFRKIGEN
+968 
-981 NETDFMYAR
+981 
-990 GSSYIRVAPATVI
+990 
-1003 YNNKDYTALQIEV
+1003 
-1016 SGEAD
+1016 
-1021 IMNFVGY
+1021 
-1028 FNRPPLLTWVPYL
+1028 
-1041 EETGSGTVI
+1041 
-1050 LNEEI
+1050 
-1055 NNNIEVSA
+1055 
-1063 AKELV
+1063 
-1068 GSSDVLTKTNTSA
+1068 
-1081 YTPTQPYHPATKKYV
+1081 
-1096 DDKVYVV
+1096 
-1103 NNSTWEE
+1103 
-1110 VLRNNKSI
+1110 
-1118 NGTDVQAL
+1118 
-1126 VNKLFGSYSEFLSLL
+1126 LFGSLNNFKNVVADILANHVRYYFHFGDNPNNNCVELGCVNAWRANNNSSHELHFIITYYDENNLYTNRISIIINNDTAASKVIIASL
-1141 QGVND
+1141 VNSD
-1146 NVYIGLK
+1146 NVATL
-1153 FTDWMY
+1153 
-1159 DDANGY
+1159 
-1165 GVGSSYT
+1165 
-1172 VSNLY
+1172 
-1177 AKHNTAEGEF
+1177 
-1187 NCNFTYFYKNALKC
+1187 
-1201 CIISVNEASNH
+1201 
-1212 NYDKLIIQ
+1212 
-1220 DIVTSD
+1220 
-1226 NLTTITKK
+1226 TKK
-1234 TAAEYEAL
+1234 TSTEYSNINPKAN
-1242 GSKDANTAY
+1242 NTAY
-1251 CVTD
+1251 LVTDD

>member
-105 AEPTSTNGILWY
+105 AEPTSANGILWY

-191 VNLIRGTKIE
+191 VTLLRGTKIE

-213 PAVVV
+213 PTVVV
-218 INKGTELNPKFVF
+218 INKGTDLNPKFVF

-267 PAGITLAVGDNVI
+267 PTGITLAVGDNVI
-280 DNNGDVYIVRV
+280 DNNGDVYTVHV
-291 IGPTTFAVIQNAVQ
+291 IGPTTFAVIQDAVQ

-350 DGVAKLWVS
+350 DGSAKLWVS

-396 PGNPDDNPDNWNKT
+396 PGNPDDNPDNWSKT
-410 GTNFIWIAVRTIY
+410 GNNFIWIAVRTIY

-556 TAEPYELYIYDT
+556 TAEPYELYVYDT

-584 DVVDNLATADSEKAL
+584 DVVDNLTTADADKAL
-599 SANMGKKLNEDKLAI
+599 SANMGKKLNDEKLAI
-614 GDVVNNLTTNDAKK
+614 TNIVNNLTTNDSKK

-633 QGKVLNESK
+633 QGKALNESK

-657 GAWSAYTQIEEVYT
+657 GAWNAYTQIEEVYT
-671 FEPDLTTDKVT
+671 FAPTISGNKIT
-682 QEEYNKLKAAIE
+682 QEDYNGLKAAIE
-694 AGKIIALKQQDIVG
+694 AGKIIAYGQQGMNGNYVATLSASMED
-708 GYTISIA
+708 A
-715 IFMENTISL
+715 IRL
-724 MYNAGDSFTLLSITS
+724 MTFAGDSFQVFTVTP
-739 DLTISVEARYCLLPN
+739 DLTFIGESEYLILKN
-754 NTKEY
+754 NTAEY
-759 EVTGDYN
+759 EVIGDYN

-781 HKVLPGEVLEITQ
+781 YKVLPGEVLDITQ
-794 DMASDDIFAK
+794 GMASDDIFNK

-815 KNTSTNSIIR
+815 KNTPTNSIIR

-863 VSSGTASA
+863 VSGGTASA

-894 PTQNYHPATKKYADA
+894 PTQHYHPATKAYADNIGYGRTISINTTA
-909 SSLYKVY
+909 DKFLNTA
-916 NLGLNVIDRTGVL
+916 NLSGVDAEQRVID
-929 LLWEAEKDEYN
+929 
-940 ATVYRGIMM
+940 
-949 GSLCTI
+949 
-955 PLNGITQAGGVPL
+955 
-968 VSMFASFRKIGEN
+968 
-981 NETDFMYAR
+981 
-990 GSSYIRVAPATVI
+990 
-1003 YNNKDYTALQIEV
+1003 
-1016 SGEAD
+1016 
-1021 IMNFVGY
+1021 
-1028 FNRPPLLTWVPYL
+1028 
-1041 EETGSGTVI
+1041 
-1050 LNEEI
+1050 
-1055 NNNIEVSA
+1055 
-1063 AKELV
+1063 
-1068 GSSDVLTKTNTSA
+1068 
-1081 YTPTQPYHPATKKYV
+1081 
-1096 DDKVYVV
+1096 
-1103 NNSTWEE
+1103 
-1110 VLRNNKSI
+1110 
-1118 NGTDVQAL
+1118 
-1126 VNKLFGSYSEFLSLL
+1126 LFGSLDNFKNVVANILANHVRYYFHFSDNPNNDCVEL
-1141 QGVND
+1141 GCVNAWRA
-1146 NVYIGLK
+1146 NNNSFHKLNFIITY
-1153 FTDWMY
+1153 Y
-1159 DDANGY
+1159 DENNL
-1165 GVGSSYT
+1165 YT
-1172 VSNLY
+1172 NRISIVVSNDT
-1177 AKHNTAEGEF
+1177 AKS
-1187 NCNFTYFYKNALKC
+1187 KV
-1201 CIISVNEASNH
+1201 IIASLVN
-1212 NYDKLIIQ
+1212 
-1220 DIVTSD
+1220 SD
-1226 NLTTITKK
+1226 NISTVTKK
-1234 TAAEYEAL
+1234 TSTEYSNINPKA
-1242 GSKDANTAY
+1242 GNTAY
-1251 CVTD
+1251 LVTDD

>member
-20 IYDATQAYERLTYVK
+20 IYDVTQTYERLTYVK

-100 EEEWT
+100 EEEWS
-105 AEPTSTNGILWY
+105 AEPTFANGILWY

-158 PDTHPQN
+158 PDTNPQN

-191 VNLIRGTKIE
+191 VTLLRGTKIE
-201 SVEATVDAEVGT
+201 SVTATVDAEVGT
-213 PAVVV
+213 PTVVV
-218 INKGTELNPKFVF
+218 LNVGTELNPKFIF

-267 PAGITLAVGDNVI
+267 PTGITLAVGDNVI
-280 DNNGDVYIVRV
+280 DNNGDVYTVRV
-291 IGPTTFAVIQNAVQ
+291 IGPTTFAVIQDAVQ

-350 DGVAKLWVS
+350 DGSAKLWVS

-396 PGNPDDNPDNWNKT
+396 PGNPDDNPDNWSKT
-410 GTNFIWIAVRTIY
+410 GNNFIWIAVRTIY

-437 KTGATGPTGA
+437 KTG
-447 PGSNGSDGADGKSAS
+447 
-462 IKSATATVDANV
+462 
-474 GIPSVAV
+474 
-481 TVGGTEFERTFDFAF
+481 
-496 KNLKGQ
+496 
-502 KGDKG
+502 
-507 DIGNTGEKGDTG
+507 EKGDTG
-519 AAGKDGKNF
+519 AVGKDGKNF

-556 TAEPYELYIYDT
+556 TVEPYELYIYDT

-574 NGTIGGGTSV
+574 NGTIGGTSV
-584 DVVDNLATADSEKAL
+584 DVVDNLTTGDADKAL
-599 SANMGKKLNEDKLAI
+599 SANMGKKLNYEKLAI
-614 GDVVNNLTTNDAKK
+614 ANIVNNLTTNDSKK

-633 QGKVLNESK
+633 QGKALNESK

-671 FEPDLTTDKVT
+671 FEPDLTTEKIT
-682 QEEYNKLKAAIE
+682 QEDYNKLKAAVQ
-694 AGKIIALKQQDIVG
+694 AGKVIVLKQQDIPG
-708 GYTISIA
+708 GYVMSIS
-715 IFMENTISL
+715 IFMENTINL
-724 MYNAGDSFTLLSITS
+724 MYSAGDSFTLLSITS
-739 DLTISVEARYCLLPN
+739 DLNVTVEAQYCLLPN

-781 HKVLPGEVLEITQ
+781 YKVLPTEVLEITQ
-794 DMASDDIFAK
+794 GMASDDIFAK

-815 KNTSTNSIIR
+815 KNTPTNSIIR

-863 VSSGTASA
+863 VSGGTASA

-894 PTQNYHPATKKYADA
+894 PTQHYHPATKA
-909 SSLYKVY
+909 
-916 NLGLNVIDRTGVL
+916 
-929 LLWEAEKDEYN
+929 
-940 ATVYRGIMM
+940 
-949 GSLCTI
+949 
-955 PLNGITQAGGVPL
+955 
-968 VSMFASFRKIGEN
+968 
-981 NETDFMYAR
+981 
-990 GSSYIRVAPATVI
+990 
-1003 YNNKDYTALQIEV
+1003 
-1016 SGEAD
+1016 
-1021 IMNFVGY
+1021 
-1028 FNRPPLLTWVPYL
+1028 
-1041 EETGSGTVI
+1041 
-1050 LNEEI
+1050 
-1055 NNNIEVSA
+1055 
-1063 AKELV
+1063 
-1068 GSSDVLTKTNTSA
+1068 
-1081 YTPTQPYHPATKKYV
+1081 YV
-1096 DDKVYVV
+1096 DDIGYGRTITIATTADKFLNTVNLSGVDAEQRVIDLFGSLDNFKNVVANILANHVRYYFHFGDTPNNNPNNNCVELGCVNAWKANNNSSHELHFIITYYVENNLYTNRISIVV
-1103 NNSTWEE
+1103 NNDTAASK
-1110 VLRNNKSI
+1110 VIIAS
-1118 NGTDVQAL
+1118 L
-1126 VNKLFGSYSEFLSLL
+1126 VNS
-1141 QGVND
+1141 D
-1146 NVYIGLK
+1146 NVATL
-1153 FTDWMY
+1153 
-1159 DDANGY
+1159 
-1165 GVGSSYT
+1165 
-1172 VSNLY
+1172 
-1177 AKHNTAEGEF
+1177 
-1187 NCNFTYFYKNALKC
+1187 
-1201 CIISVNEASNH
+1201 
-1212 NYDKLIIQ
+1212 
-1220 DIVTSD
+1220 
-1226 NLTTITKK
+1226 TKK
-1234 TAAEYEAL
+1234 TSTEYSNINPKAN
-1242 GSKDANTAY
+1242 NTAY
-1251 CVTD
+1251 LVTDD

>member
-11 AIVTVASPE
+11 AIVTVANPE

-49 GASPTGGDNDEYWL
+49 GTAPTGGDNDEYWL

-100 EEEWT
+100 EEEWS
-105 AEPTSTNGILWY
+105 AEPTSANGILWY

-191 VNLIRGTKIE
+191 VTLLRGTKIE

-213 PAVVV
+213 PTVVV
-218 INKGTELNPKFVF
+218 INKGTDLNPKFVF

-249 FNGEINPTGN
+249 FNGKINPTGN

-267 PAGITLAVGDNVI
+267 PTGITLAVGDNVI
-280 DNNGDVYIVRV
+280 DNNGDVYTVRV
-291 IGPTTFAVIQNAVQ
+291 IGPTTFAVIQDAVQ

-323 DSSVKTP
+323 DASVKTP

-337 PVPTESAWSTEIP
+337 PVPTESTWNTEIP
-350 DGVAKLWVS
+350 DGSAKLWVS

-396 PGNPDDNPDNWNKT
+396 PGNPDDNPDNWSKT
-410 GTNFIWIAVRTIY
+410 GNNFIWIAVRTIY

-474 GIPSVAV
+474 GIPSVDV

-507 DIGNTGEKGDTG
+507 DIGKTGEKGDTG

-556 TAEPYELYIYDT
+556 TVEPYELYIYDT

-584 DVVDNLATADSEKAL
+584 DVVDNLTTGDAD
-599 SANMGKKLNEDKLAI
+599 
-614 GDVVNNLTTNDAKK
+614 K

-633 QGKVLNESK
+633 QGKKLQDEKVE
-642 IDDAPKDGSPYMRKN
+642 DAPKDGSPYMRKN

-671 FEPDLTTDKVT
+671 FEPDLTTDKIT

-708 GYTISIA
+708 GYVMSIS
-715 IFMENTISL
+715 IFMENTINL
-724 MYNAGDSFTLLSITS
+724 MYSVGDSFTLLSITS
-739 DLTISVEARYCLLPN
+739 DLNVTVEAQYCLLPN

-781 HKVLPGEVLEITQ
+781 YKVLPTEVLEITQ
-794 DMASDDIFAK
+794 GMASDDIFNK

-815 KNTSTNSIIR
+815 KNTPTNSIIR
-825 VEGGALCV
+825 VDGGALCV
-833 ASMISYTND
+833 ASMITYTDD

-863 VSSGTASA
+863 VSGGTASA

-894 PTQNYHPATKKYADA
+894 PTQHYHPATKAYADNIGYGKTITTTA
-909 SSLYKVY
+909 DKFLNTA
-916 NLGLNVIDRTGVL
+916 NLSGIDAEQRVIGLF
-929 LLWEAEKDEYN
+929 
-940 ATVYRGIMM
+940 
-949 GSLCTI
+949 GSLNNFKNVVADILANHVRYYFHFGDNPNNDCVELGCVNAWRANNNSSHELHFI
-955 PLNGITQAGGVPL
+955 ITYYD
-968 VSMFASFRKIGEN
+968 EN
-981 NETDFMYAR
+981 NL
-990 GSSYIRVAPATVI
+990 
-1003 YNNKDYTALQIEV
+1003 YT
-1016 SGEAD
+1016 
-1021 IMNFVGY
+1021 
-1028 FNRPPLLTWVPYL
+1028 NRI
-1041 EETGSGTVI
+1041 SI
-1050 LNEEI
+1050 
-1055 NNNIEVSA
+1055 
-1063 AKELV
+1063 
-1068 GSSDVLTKTNTSA
+1068 
-1081 YTPTQPYHPATKKYV
+1081 
-1096 DDKVYVV
+1096 VV
-1103 NNSTWEE
+1103 NNDTAASK
-1110 VLRNNKSI
+1110 VIIAS
-1118 NGTDVQAL
+1118 L
-1126 VNKLFGSYSEFLSLL
+1126 VNS
-1141 QGVND
+1141 D
-1146 NVYIGLK
+1146 NVATL
-1153 FTDWMY
+1153 
-1159 DDANGY
+1159 
-1165 GVGSSYT
+1165 
-1172 VSNLY
+1172 
-1177 AKHNTAEGEF
+1177 
-1187 NCNFTYFYKNALKC
+1187 
-1201 CIISVNEASNH
+1201 
-1212 NYDKLIIQ
+1212 
-1220 DIVTSD
+1220 
-1226 NLTTITKK
+1226 TKK
-1234 TAAEYEAL
+1234 TSTEYSNINPKAN
-1242 GSKDANTAY
+1242 NTAY
-1251 CVTD
+1251 LVTDD

>member
-20 IYDATQAYERLTYVK
+20 IYDAMQAYERLTYVK

-100 EEEWT
+100 EKEWS
-105 AEPTSTNGILWY
+105 AEPTSANGILWY

-191 VNLIRGTKIE
+191 VTLLRGTKIE

-213 PAVVV
+213 PTVVV
-218 INKGTELNPKFVF
+218 INKGTDLNPKFVF

-267 PAGITLAVGDNVI
+267 PTGITLAVGDNVI
-280 DNNGDVYIVRV
+280 DNNGDVYTVRV
-291 IGPTTFAVIQNAVQ
+291 IGPTTFAVIQDAVQ

-323 DSSVKTP
+323 DASVKTP
-330 TGGSYDN
+330 TGGSYTN

-350 DGVAKLWVS
+350 DGSAKLWVS

-396 PGNPDDNPDNWNKT
+396 PGNPDDNPDNWSKT
-410 GTNFIWIAVRTIY
+410 GNNFIWIAVRTIY

-447 PGSNGSDGADGKSAS
+447 PGSDGADGADGKSAS

-474 GIPSVAV
+474 GIPSVDV

-507 DIGNTGEKGDTG
+507 DIGKTGEKGDTG
-519 AAGKDGKNF
+519 ATGAPGSDGADGADGKSASIKSATATVDANVGIPSVDVTVGGTEFERTFDFAFKNLKGQKGDKGDIGKTGEKGDTGATGKDGKNF

-556 TAEPYELYIYDT
+556 TVEPYELYIYDT

-584 DVVDNLATADSEKAL
+584 DVVDNLTTGDADKAL
-599 SANMGKKLNEDKLAI
+599 SANMGKKLNDEKLAI
-614 GDVVNNLTTNDAKK
+614 TNIVNNLTTNDSKK

-633 QGKVLNESK
+633 QGKALNESK

-671 FEPDLTTDKVT
+671 FEPDLTTDKIT
-682 QEEYNKLKAAIE
+682 QEEYNKLKAAVQ
-694 AGKIIALKQQDIVG
+694 AGKVIVLKQQDIPG
-708 GYTISIA
+708 GYVMGIS
-715 IFMENTISL
+715 IFMENTINL
-724 MYNAGDSFTLLSITS
+724 MYSAGDSFTLLSITS
-739 DLTISVEARYCLLPN
+739 DLNVTVEARYCLLPN

-759 EVTGDYN
+759 EVTGNYN

-781 HKVLPGEVLEITQ
+781 YKVLPGEVLEITQ
-794 DMASDDIFAK
+794 GMASDDIFAK

-815 KNTSTNSIIR
+815 KNTPTNSVIR

-833 ASMISYTND
+833 ASMISYTDD
-842 NTSTLDIQTLGLNA
+842 NTSTLNIQTLGLNA
-856 SQYIRVT
+856 SQYIGVT
-863 VSSGTASA
+863 VSGGTASA
-871 LTAKYIFVNESD
+871 LTVKYIFVNESD
-883 VLKKNNTTAYT
+883 VLKKNNTTVYV
-894 PTQNYHPATKKYADA
+894 PTQNYHPATKNYVDTIRYGKTLSCTYTYLTTNSSGTNKDTYDLITNIFGSDTEFKSAIQTTISNHQSIHFHFDSVNNCLSINNVYAYKNEDAQKYEL
-909 SSLYKVY
+909 S
-916 NLGLNVIDRTGVL
+916 
-929 LLWEAEKDEYN
+929 
-940 ATVYRGIMM
+940 
-949 GSLCTI
+949 
-955 PLNGITQAGGVPL
+955 
-968 VSMFASFRKIGEN
+968 
-981 NETDFMYAR
+981 FMY
-990 GSSYIRVAPATVI
+990 TVI
-1003 YNNKDYTALQIEV
+1003 NGNNFMTK
-1016 SGEAD
+1016 
-1021 IMNFVGY
+1021 
-1028 FNRPPLLTWVPYL
+1028 
-1041 EETGSGTVI
+1041 
-1050 LNEEI
+1050 
-1055 NNNIEVSA
+1055 SA
-1063 AKELV
+1063 AFHYEPNAPENSWHVIKDLV
-1068 GSSDVLTKTNTSA
+1068 QS
-1081 YTPTQPYHPATKKYV
+1081 
-1096 DDKVYVV
+1096 
-1103 NNSTWEE
+1103 
-1110 VLRNNKSI
+1110 
-1118 NGTDVQAL
+1118 
-1126 VNKLFGSYSEFLSLL
+1126 
-1141 QGVND
+1141 D
-1146 NVYIGLK
+1146 NVATL
-1153 FTDWMY
+1153 
-1159 DDANGY
+1159 
-1165 GVGSSYT
+1165 
-1172 VSNLY
+1172 
-1177 AKHNTAEGEF
+1177 
-1187 NCNFTYFYKNALKC
+1187 
-1201 CIISVNEASNH
+1201 
-1212 NYDKLIIQ
+1212 
-1220 DIVTSD
+1220 
-1226 NLTTITKK
+1226 TKK
-1234 TAAEYEAL
+1234 TSTEYSNINPKA
-1242 GSKDANTAY
+1242 DNTAY
-1251 CVTD
+1251 LVTDD

>member
-11 AIVTVASPE
+11 AIVTVANPE

-100 EEEWT
+100 EKEWS
-105 AEPTSTNGILWY
+105 AEPTSANGILWY

-191 VNLIRGTKIE
+191 VTLLRGTKIE

-213 PAVVV
+213 PTVVV
-218 INKGTELNPKFVF
+218 INKGTDLNPKFVF

-267 PAGITLAVGDNVI
+267 PTGITLAVGDNVI
-280 DNNGDVYIVRV
+280 DNNGDVYTVRV
-291 IGPTTFAVIQNAVQ
+291 IGPTTFAVIQDAVQ

-330 TGGSYDN
+330 TGGSYAN

-350 DGVAKLWVS
+350 DGSAKLWVS

-396 PGNPDDNPDNWNKT
+396 PGNPDDNPDNWSKT
-410 GTNFIWIAVRTIY
+410 GNNFIWIAVRTIY

-507 DIGNTGEKGDTG
+507 DIGKTGEKGDTG

-542 DVPSPAQG
+542 DVPNPAQG

-556 TAEPYELYIYDT
+556 TVEPYELYIYDT

-584 DVVDNLATADSEKAL
+584 DVVDNLTTGDADKAL

-614 GDVVNNLTTNDAKK
+614 GDVVNNLTTNDSKK

-633 QGKVLNESK
+633 QGKKLQDEKVE
-642 IDDAPKDGSPYMRKN
+642 DAPKDGSPYMRKN

-739 DLTISVEARYCLLPN
+739 NLTISVETRYCLLPN

-781 HKVLPGEVLEITQ
+781 YKVLPGEVLEITQ
-794 DMASDDIFAK
+794 GMASDDIFAK

-815 KNTSTNSIIR
+815 KNTPTNSIIR

-833 ASMISYTND
+833 ASMITYTDD

-863 VSSGTASA
+863 VSGGTASA

-894 PTQNYHPATKKYADA
+894 PTQHYHPATKAYADDIGYGRTITTTA
-909 SSLYKVY
+909 DKF
-916 NLGLNVIDRTGVL
+916 LNTANISGVDAEQRVIDL
-929 LLWEAEKDEYN
+929 F
-940 ATVYRGIMM
+940 
-949 GSLCTI
+949 GSLDNFKNVVANILANHVRYYFHFGDNPNNNCVELGCVNAWRANDNSSHELHFI
-955 PLNGITQAGGVPL
+955 ITYYD
-968 VSMFASFRKIGEN
+968 EN
-981 NETDFMYAR
+981 NL
-990 GSSYIRVAPATVI
+990 
-1003 YNNKDYTALQIEV
+1003 YT
-1016 SGEAD
+1016 
-1021 IMNFVGY
+1021 
-1028 FNRPPLLTWVPYL
+1028 NRI
-1041 EETGSGTVI
+1041 SI
-1050 LNEEI
+1050 
-1055 NNNIEVSA
+1055 
-1063 AKELV
+1063 
-1068 GSSDVLTKTNTSA
+1068 
-1081 YTPTQPYHPATKKYV
+1081 
-1096 DDKVYVV
+1096 VV
-1103 NNSTWEE
+1103 NNDTAASK
-1110 VLRNNKSI
+1110 VIIAS
-1118 NGTDVQAL
+1118 L
-1126 VNKLFGSYSEFLSLL
+1126 VNS
-1141 QGVND
+1141 D
-1146 NVYIGLK
+1146 NVATL
-1153 FTDWMY
+1153 
-1159 DDANGY
+1159 
-1165 GVGSSYT
+1165 
-1172 VSNLY
+1172 
-1177 AKHNTAEGEF
+1177 
-1187 NCNFTYFYKNALKC
+1187 
-1201 CIISVNEASNH
+1201 
-1212 NYDKLIIQ
+1212 
-1220 DIVTSD
+1220 
-1226 NLTTITKK
+1226 TKK
-1234 TAAEYEAL
+1234 TSTEYSNINPKAN
-1242 GSKDANTAY
+1242 NTAY
-1251 CVTD
+1251 LVTDD

>member
-100 EEEWT
+100 EDEWS
-105 AEPTSTNGILWY
+105 AEPTSANGILWY

-218 INKGTELNPKFVF
+218 INKGTELNPKFIF

-267 PAGITLAVGDNVI
+267 PTGITLAVGDNVI
-280 DNNGDVYIVRV
+280 DNNGDVYTVRV
-291 IGPTTFAVIQNAVQ
+291 IGPTTFAVIQDAVQ

-350 DGVAKLWVS
+350 DGSAKLWVS

-384 YTETWYSTVENN
+384 YTETWYSTIENN
-396 PGNPDDNPDNWNKT
+396 PGNPDDNPDNWSKT
-410 GTNFIWIAVRTIY
+410 GNNFIWIAVRTIY

-474 GIPSVAV
+474 GIPSVDV

-507 DIGNTGEKGDTG
+507 DIGKTGEKGDTG

-556 TAEPYELYIYDT
+556 TVEPYKLYIYDT

-584 DVVDNLATADSEKAL
+584 DVVDNLTTGDADKAL
-599 SANMGKKLNEDKLAI
+599 SANMGKKLNDEKLASA
-614 GDVVNNLTTNDAKK
+614 DVINDLTTNDAKK

-633 QGKVLNESK
+633 QGKKLQDEK
-642 IDDAPKDGSPYMRKN
+642 ISDAPKDGSPYMRKN

-739 DLTISVEARYCLLPN
+739 DLTITVEARYCLLPN

-781 HKVLPGEVLEITQ
+781 YKVLPTEVLEITQ
-794 DMASDDIFAK
+794 GMASDDIFAK

-815 KNTSTNSIIR
+815 KNTPTNSIIR

-833 ASMISYTND
+833 ASIISYTND
-842 NTSTLDIQTLGLNA
+842 NTNTLDIQTLGLNA

-863 VSSGTASA
+863 VSGGTASA

-894 PTQNYHPATKKYADA
+894 PTQHYHPATKAYADYIGYGRTITTTA
-909 SSLYKVY
+909 DKFLNTA
-916 NLGLNVIDRTGVL
+916 NLSGVDAEQRVIDL
-929 LLWEAEKDEYN
+929 F
-940 ATVYRGIMM
+940 
-949 GSLCTI
+949 GSLDIFKNVVANILANHVRYYFHFGDNPNNNCVELGCVNAWRANNNSSHELHFI
-955 PLNGITQAGGVPL
+955 ITYYD
-968 VSMFASFRKIGEN
+968 EN
-981 NETDFMYAR
+981 NL
-990 GSSYIRVAPATVI
+990 
-1003 YNNKDYTALQIEV
+1003 YT
-1016 SGEAD
+1016 
-1021 IMNFVGY
+1021 
-1028 FNRPPLLTWVPYL
+1028 NRI
-1041 EETGSGTVI
+1041 SI
-1050 LNEEI
+1050 
-1055 NNNIEVSA
+1055 
-1063 AKELV
+1063 
-1068 GSSDVLTKTNTSA
+1068 
-1081 YTPTQPYHPATKKYV
+1081 
-1096 DDKVYVV
+1096 VV
-1103 NNSTWEE
+1103 NNDTAASK
-1110 VLRNNKSI
+1110 VIIAS
-1118 NGTDVQAL
+1118 L
-1126 VNKLFGSYSEFLSLL
+1126 VNS
-1141 QGVND
+1141 D
-1146 NVYIGLK
+1146 NVATL
-1153 FTDWMY
+1153 
-1159 DDANGY
+1159 
-1165 GVGSSYT
+1165 
-1172 VSNLY
+1172 
-1177 AKHNTAEGEF
+1177 
-1187 NCNFTYFYKNALKC
+1187 
-1201 CIISVNEASNH
+1201 
-1212 NYDKLIIQ
+1212 
-1220 DIVTSD
+1220 
-1226 NLTTITKK
+1226 TKK
-1234 TAAEYEAL
+1234 TSTEYSNINPKAN
-1242 GSKDANTAY
+1242 NTAY
-1251 CVTD
+1251 LVTDD

>member
-49 GASPTGGDNDEYWL
+49 GASPTGGNNDEYWL

-100 EEEWT
+100 EDEWS
-105 AEPTSTNGILWY
+105 AEPTSANGILWY

-191 VNLIRGTKIE
+191 VTLLRGTKIE

-213 PAVVV
+213 PTVVV
-218 INKGTELNPKFVF
+218 INKGTDLNPKFVF

-267 PAGITLAVGDNVI
+267 PTGITLAVGDNVI
-280 DNNGDVYIVRV
+280 DNNGDVYTVRV
-291 IGPTTFAVIQNAVQ
+291 IGPTTFAVIQDAVQ

-323 DSSVKTP
+323 DASVKTP

-337 PVPTESAWSTEIP
+337 PVPTESTWNTEIP
-350 DGVAKLWVS
+350 DGSAKLWVS

-396 PGNPDDNPDNWNKT
+396 PGNPDDNPDNWSKT
-410 GTNFIWIAVRTIY
+410 GNNFIWIAVRTIY

-474 GIPSVAV
+474 GIPSVDV

-507 DIGNTGEKGDTG
+507 DIGKTGEKGDTG
-519 AAGKDGKNF
+519 EAGKDGKNF

-568 TKGWVA
+568 TKGWVT

-584 DVVDNLATADSEKAL
+584 DVVDNLTTADADKAL
-599 SANMGKKLNEDKLAI
+599 SANMGKKLNDEKLAI
-614 GDVVNNLTTNDAKK
+614 ANVVNNLTTNDTKK

-633 QGKVLNESK
+633 QGKKLQDEK
-642 IDDAPKDGSPYMRKN
+642 ISDAPKDGSPYMRKN

-671 FEPDLTTDKVT
+671 FEQDLTTDKVT
-682 QEEYNKLKAAIE
+682 QEEYNKLKAAVQ
-694 AGKIIALKQQDIVG
+694 AGKVIVLKQQDIPG
-708 GYTISIA
+708 GYVMSIS
-715 IFMENTISL
+715 IFMENTINL
-724 MYNAGDSFTLLSITS
+724 MYSTGDSFTLLSITS
-739 DLTISVEARYCLLPN
+739 DLNVTVEAQYCLLPN

-759 EVTGDYN
+759 EVTGNYN

-781 HKVLPGEVLEITQ
+781 YKVLPIEVLEITQ

-815 KNTSTNSIIR
+815 KNTPTNSIIR

-842 NTSTLDIQTLGLNA
+842 NTSTLVIQTLGLNA
-856 SQYIRVT
+856 SQYIGVT
-863 VSSGTASA
+863 VSGGTASA
-871 LTAKYIFVNESD
+871 LTVKYIFVNESD
-883 VLKKNNTTAYT
+883 VLKKNNT
-894 PTQNYHPATKKYADA
+894 
-909 SSLYKVY
+909 
-916 NLGLNVIDRTGVL
+916 
-929 LLWEAEKDEYN
+929 
-940 ATVYRGIMM
+940 
-949 GSLCTI
+949 
-955 PLNGITQAGGVPL
+955 
-968 VSMFASFRKIGEN
+968 
-981 NETDFMYAR
+981 
-990 GSSYIRVAPATVI
+990 
-1003 YNNKDYTALQIEV
+1003 
-1016 SGEAD
+1016 
-1021 IMNFVGY
+1021 
-1028 FNRPPLLTWVPYL
+1028 
-1041 EETGSGTVI
+1041 
-1050 LNEEI
+1050 
-1055 NNNIEVSA
+1055 
-1063 AKELV
+1063 
-1068 GSSDVLTKTNTSA
+1068 SA
-1081 YTPTQPYHPATKKYV
+1081 YTPTQHYHPATKAYV
-1096 DDKVYVV
+1096 DNIGYGKTITTTADKFLNTANLSGIDAEQRVNDLFGSLDNFKNVVANILANHVRYYFHFGDNPNNDCVELGCVNAWRANNNSSHKLNFIITYYDENNLYTNRISIVV
-1103 NNSTWEE
+1103 NNDIAASK
-1110 VLRNNKSI
+1110 VIIAS
-1118 NGTDVQAL
+1118 L
-1126 VNKLFGSYSEFLSLL
+1126 VNS
-1141 QGVND
+1141 D
-1146 NVYIGLK
+1146 NVATL
-1153 FTDWMY
+1153 
-1159 DDANGY
+1159 
-1165 GVGSSYT
+1165 
-1172 VSNLY
+1172 
-1177 AKHNTAEGEF
+1177 
-1187 NCNFTYFYKNALKC
+1187 
-1201 CIISVNEASNH
+1201 
-1212 NYDKLIIQ
+1212 
-1220 DIVTSD
+1220 
-1226 NLTTITKK
+1226 TKK
-1234 TAAEYEAL
+1234 TSTEYSNINPKAN
-1242 GSKDANTAY
+1242 NTAY
-1251 CVTD
+1251 LVTDD

>member
-100 EEEWT
+100 EDEWS
-105 AEPTSTNGILWY
+105 AEPTSANGILWY

-191 VNLIRGTKIE
+191 INLIRGTKIE

-218 INKGTELNPKFVF
+218 INKGTDLNPKFVF

-267 PAGITLAVGDNVI
+267 PAGIVLAVGDNVI
-280 DNNGDVYIVRV
+280 DNNGDVYTVRV
-291 IGPTTFAVIQNAVQ
+291 IGPTTFAVIQDAVQ

-323 DSSVKTP
+323 DASVKTP

-337 PVPTESAWSTEIP
+337 PVPTESTWNTEIP
-350 DGVAKLWVS
+350 DGSAKLWVS

-396 PGNPDDNPDNWNKT
+396 PGNPDDNPDNWSKT
-410 GTNFIWIAVRTIY
+410 GNNFIWIAVRTIY

-474 GIPSVAV
+474 GIPSVDV

-507 DIGNTGEKGDTG
+507 DIGKTGEKGDTG

-556 TAEPYELYIYDT
+556 TVEPYKLYIYDT

-584 DVVDNLATADSEKAL
+584 DVVDNLTTGDADKAL
-599 SANMGKKLNEDKLAI
+599 SANMGKKLNEDKLTI
-614 GDVVNNLTTNDAKK
+614 GDVVNNLTTNDSKK

-633 QGKVLNESK
+633 QGKKLQDEKVE
-642 IDDAPKDGSPYMRKN
+642 DAPKDGSPYMRKN

-671 FEPDLTTDKVT
+671 FEPDLTTDKIT

-739 DLTISVEARYCLLPN
+739 DLTITVEARYCLLPN

-781 HKVLPGEVLEITQ
+781 YKVLPTEVLEITQ
-794 DMASDDIFAK
+794 GMTSDDIFAK

-815 KNTSTNSIIR
+815 KNTPTNSIIR

-863 VSSGTASA
+863 VSGGTASA

-894 PTQNYHPATKKYADA
+894 PTQHYHPATKAYADNIGYGRTISITTTA
-909 SSLYKVY
+909 DKFLNTA
-916 NLGLNVIDRTGVL
+916 NLSGVNAEQRVIDLFGTLDHFKNVVANILANHVRYYFHFADNPNNNCIELGCV
-929 LLWEAEKDEYN
+929 N
-940 ATVYRGIMM
+940 AYRANNNSSHELHFI
-949 GSLCTI
+949 
-955 PLNGITQAGGVPL
+955 ITYYD
-968 VSMFASFRKIGEN
+968 EN
-981 NETDFMYAR
+981 NL
-990 GSSYIRVAPATVI
+990 
-1003 YNNKDYTALQIEV
+1003 YT
-1016 SGEAD
+1016 
-1021 IMNFVGY
+1021 
-1028 FNRPPLLTWVPYL
+1028 NRI
-1041 EETGSGTVI
+1041 SI
-1050 LNEEI
+1050 
-1055 NNNIEVSA
+1055 
-1063 AKELV
+1063 
-1068 GSSDVLTKTNTSA
+1068 
-1081 YTPTQPYHPATKKYV
+1081 
-1096 DDKVYVV
+1096 VV
-1103 NNSTWEE
+1103 NNDSAASK
-1110 VLRNNKSI
+1110 VIIAS
-1118 NGTDVQAL
+1118 L
-1126 VNKLFGSYSEFLSLL
+1126 VNS
-1141 QGVND
+1141 D
-1146 NVYIGLK
+1146 NVATL
-1153 FTDWMY
+1153 
-1159 DDANGY
+1159 
-1165 GVGSSYT
+1165 
-1172 VSNLY
+1172 
-1177 AKHNTAEGEF
+1177 
-1187 NCNFTYFYKNALKC
+1187 
-1201 CIISVNEASNH
+1201 
-1212 NYDKLIIQ
+1212 
-1220 DIVTSD
+1220 
-1226 NLTTITKK
+1226 TKK
-1234 TAAEYEAL
+1234 TSTEYSNINPKA
-1242 GSKDANTAY
+1242 DNTAY
-1251 CVTD
+1251 LVTDN

>member
-11 AIVTVASPE
+11 AIVTVANPE

-100 EEEWT
+100 EKEWT
-105 AEPTSTNGILWY
+105 AEPTSANGILWY

-218 INKGTELNPKFVF
+218 INKGTDLNPKFVF

-259 NQTSSVVT
+259 NQISSVVT

-280 DNNGDVYIVRV
+280 DNNGDVYTVRV

-323 DSSVKTP
+323 DASVKTP

-337 PVPTESAWSTEIP
+337 PVPTESTWNTEIP
-350 DGVAKLWVS
+350 DGSAKLWVS

-396 PGNPDDNPDNWNKT
+396 PGNPDDNPDNWSKT
-410 GTNFIWIAVRTIY
+410 GNNFIWIAVRTIY

-474 GIPSVAV
+474 GIPSVTV
-481 TVGGTEFERTFDFAF
+481 TAGGTEFERTFDFAF

-507 DIGNTGEKGDTG
+507 DTGNIGPQGEPGKDGTNGTNGKD
-519 AAGKDGKNF
+519 GKDGKNF

-556 TAEPYELYIYDT
+556 TAEPYKLYIYDT

-584 DVVDNLATADSEKAL
+584 DVVDNLTTADADKAL
-599 SANMGKKLNEDKLAI
+599 SANMGKKLNDEKLAI

-633 QGKVLNESK
+633 QGKKLQDEK
-642 IDDAPKDGSPYMRKN
+642 ISDAPKDGSPYMRKN

-715 IFMENTISL
+715 IFMENTIRL

-781 HKVLPGEVLEITQ
+781 YKVLPTEVLEITQ
-794 DMASDDIFAK
+794 GMASDDIFAK

-815 KNTSTNSIIR
+815 KNTPTNSIIR

-842 NTSTLDIQTLGLNA
+842 NTSTLAIQTLGLNA
-856 SQYIRVT
+856 SQYINVT
-863 VSSGTASA
+863 VSGGTASA
-871 LTAKYIFVNESD
+871 LTVKYIFVNESD

-894 PTQNYHPATKKYADA
+894 PTQHYHPATKAYADNIGYGKTITTTA
-909 SSLYKVY
+909 DKFLNTA
-916 NLGLNVIDRTGVL
+916 NLSGIDAEQRVIDL
-929 LLWEAEKDEYN
+929 F
-940 ATVYRGIMM
+940 
-949 GSLCTI
+949 GSLNNFKNIVADILANHVRYYFHFGDNPNNDCVELGCVNAWKANNNSSHKLHFI
-955 PLNGITQAGGVPL
+955 ITYYD
-968 VSMFASFRKIGEN
+968 EN
-981 NETDFMYAR
+981 NL
-990 GSSYIRVAPATVI
+990 
-1003 YNNKDYTALQIEV
+1003 YT
-1016 SGEAD
+1016 
-1021 IMNFVGY
+1021 
-1028 FNRPPLLTWVPYL
+1028 NRI
-1041 EETGSGTVI
+1041 SI
-1050 LNEEI
+1050 
-1055 NNNIEVSA
+1055 
-1063 AKELV
+1063 
-1068 GSSDVLTKTNTSA
+1068 
-1081 YTPTQPYHPATKKYV
+1081 
-1096 DDKVYVV
+1096 VV
-1103 NNSTWEE
+1103 NNDTAASK
-1110 VLRNNKSI
+1110 VIIAS
-1118 NGTDVQAL
+1118 L
-1126 VNKLFGSYSEFLSLL
+1126 VNS
-1141 QGVND
+1141 D
-1146 NVYIGLK
+1146 NVATL
-1153 FTDWMY
+1153 
-1159 DDANGY
+1159 
-1165 GVGSSYT
+1165 
-1172 VSNLY
+1172 
-1177 AKHNTAEGEF
+1177 
-1187 NCNFTYFYKNALKC
+1187 
-1201 CIISVNEASNH
+1201 
-1212 NYDKLIIQ
+1212 
-1220 DIVTSD
+1220 
-1226 NLTTITKK
+1226 TKK
-1234 TAAEYEAL
+1234 TSTEYSNINPKA
-1242 GSKDANTAY
+1242 DNTAY
-1251 CVTD
+1251 LVTDD

>member
-100 EEEWT
+100 EEEWR
-105 AEPTSTNGILWY
+105 AEPTSANGILWY

-201 SVEATVDAEVGT
+201 SVEATVDAEVGI

-218 INKGTELNPKFVF
+218 LNKGTDLNPKFIF

-280 DNNGDVYIVRV
+280 DNNGDVYTVRV
-291 IGPTTFAVIQNAVQ
+291 IGPTTFAVIRDAVQ

-323 DSSVKTP
+323 DASVKTP
-330 TGGSYDN
+330 TGGSYAN

-350 DGVAKLWVS
+350 DGSAKLWVS

-384 YTETWYSTVENN
+384 YTETWYSTVENK
-396 PGNPDDNPDNWNKT
+396 PGNPDNNPDNWSKT
-410 GTNFIWIAVRTIY
+410 GNNFIWIAVRTIY

-556 TAEPYELYIYDT
+556 TVEPYELYIYDT

-574 NGTIGGGTSV
+574 NGTIGSGTSV
-584 DVVDNLATADSEKAL
+584 DVVDNLTTGDADKAL
-599 SANMGKKLNEDKLAI
+599 SANMGKKLNDEKLASA
-614 GDVVNNLTTNDAKK
+614 DVINDLTTNDAKK

-633 QGKVLNESK
+633 QGKKLQDEK
-642 IDDAPKDGSPYMRKN
+642 ISDAPKDGSPYMRKN
-657 GAWSAYTQIEEVYT
+657 GAWSAYTQIGEVYT
-671 FEPDLTTDKVT
+671 FEPDLTTGKIT
-682 QEEYNKLKAAIE
+682 QEEYNKLKAAVQ
-694 AGKIIALKQQDIVG
+694 AGKVIVLKEQDIPG
-708 GYTISIA
+708 GYVMSISM
-715 IFMENTISL
+715 FMENIINLIYS
-724 MYNAGDSFTLLSITS
+724 AGDSFILISITS
-739 DLTISVEARYCLLPN
+739 DLTITIEARYCLLPN

-771 YVDEAVVANS
+771 YVDEAVVSNS
-781 HKVLPGEVLEITQ
+781 YKVLPTEVLEITQ
-794 DMASDDIFAK
+794 GMASDDIFNK

-825 VEGGALCV
+825 VEGGAICV

-842 NTSTLDIQTLGLNA
+842 NTSTLDIQTLDLNA

-863 VSSGTASA
+863 VSGGTASA

-883 VLKKNNTTAYT
+883 VLKKNNTTIYN
-894 PTQNYHPATKKYADA
+894 PTDHYHPATKAYADNIGYGKTITINDA
-909 SSLYKVY
+909 DKFLNTA
-916 NLGLNVIDRTGVL
+916 NLSGVDAEQRVID
-929 LLWEAEKDEYN
+929 
-940 ATVYRGIMM
+940 
-949 GSLCTI
+949 
-955 PLNGITQAGGVPL
+955 
-968 VSMFASFRKIGEN
+968 
-981 NETDFMYAR
+981 
-990 GSSYIRVAPATVI
+990 
-1003 YNNKDYTALQIEV
+1003 
-1016 SGEAD
+1016 
-1021 IMNFVGY
+1021 
-1028 FNRPPLLTWVPYL
+1028 
-1041 EETGSGTVI
+1041 
-1050 LNEEI
+1050 
-1055 NNNIEVSA
+1055 
-1063 AKELV
+1063 
-1068 GSSDVLTKTNTSA
+1068 
-1081 YTPTQPYHPATKKYV
+1081 
-1096 DDKVYVV
+1096 
-1103 NNSTWEE
+1103 
-1110 VLRNNKSI
+1110 
-1118 NGTDVQAL
+1118 
-1126 VNKLFGSYSEFLSLL
+1126 LFGSLDYFKSVVASILANHTRYYFHFGNNPNNDCIELGCVNAWRANNTSSYKLNFIITYYDKNNLYTNRISIVVNKDTAASKVIIASL
-1141 QGVND
+1141 VNSD
-1146 NVYIGLK
+1146 NVATL
-1153 FTDWMY
+1153 
-1159 DDANGY
+1159 
-1165 GVGSSYT
+1165 
-1172 VSNLY
+1172 
-1177 AKHNTAEGEF
+1177 
-1187 NCNFTYFYKNALKC
+1187 
-1201 CIISVNEASNH
+1201 
-1212 NYDKLIIQ
+1212 
-1220 DIVTSD
+1220 
-1226 NLTTITKK
+1226 TKK
-1234 TAAEYEAL
+1234 TSTEYSNINPKAN
-1242 GSKDANTAY
+1242 NTAY
-1251 CVTD
+1251 LVTDN

>member
-11 AIVTVASPE
+11 AIVTVANPE

-49 GASPTGGDNDEYWL
+49 GTSPTGGDNDEYWL

-100 EEEWT
+100 EEEWS
-105 AEPTSTNGILWY
+105 AEPTSANGILWY

-201 SVEATVDAEVGT
+201 SVEATVDAEVGI

-218 INKGTELNPKFVF
+218 LNKGTDLNPKFIF

-267 PAGITLAVGDNVI
+267 PTGITLAVGDNVI
-280 DNNGDVYIVRV
+280 DNNGDVYTVRV
-291 IGPTTFAVIQNAVQ
+291 IGPTTFAVIQDAVQ

-323 DSSVKTP
+323 DASVKTP

-337 PVPTESAWSTEIP
+337 PVPTESTWNTEIP
-350 DGVAKLWVS
+350 DGSAKLWVS

-396 PGNPDDNPDNWNKT
+396 PGNPDDNPDNWSKT
-410 GTNFIWIAVRTIY
+410 GNNFIWIAVRTIY

-474 GIPSVAV
+474 GIPSVDV

-507 DIGNTGEKGDTG
+507 DIGKTGEKGDKGDIGKTGEKGDTG

-556 TAEPYELYIYDT
+556 TVEPYELYIYDT

-584 DVVDNLATADSEKAL
+584 DVVDNLTTGVADKAL

-614 GDVVNNLTTNDAKK
+614 GDVVNNLTTNDSKK

-633 QGKVLNESK
+633 QGKKLQDEKVE
-642 IDDAPKDGSPYMRKN
+642 DAPKDGSPYMRKN

-671 FEPDLTTDKVT
+671 FEPDLTTDKIT
-682 QEEYNKLKAAIE
+682 QEEYNKLKAAVQ
-694 AGKIIALKQQDIVG
+694 AGKVIVLKQQDIPG
-708 GYTISIA
+708 GYVMSIS
-715 IFMENTISL
+715 IFMENTINL
-724 MYNAGDSFTLLSITS
+724 MYSAGDSFTLLSITS
-739 DLTISVEARYCLLPN
+739 DLNVTVEARYCLLPN

-781 HKVLPGEVLEITQ
+781 YKVLPGEVLEITQ
-794 DMASDDIFAK
+794 GMASDDIFAK

-815 KNTSTNSIIR
+815 KNTPTNSIIR

-833 ASMISYTND
+833 ASMISYTDD

-863 VSSGTASA
+863 VSGGTASA

-894 PTQNYHPATKKYADA
+894 PTQHYHPATKAYADNIGYGRTITTTA
-909 SSLYKVY
+909 DKFLNTA
-916 NLGLNVIDRTGVL
+916 NLSGVDAEQRVIDL
-929 LLWEAEKDEYN
+929 F
-940 ATVYRGIMM
+940 
-949 GSLCTI
+949 GSLDNFKNVVANILANHVRYYFHFGDNPNNDCVELGCVNAWRANNKSSHELHFI
-955 PLNGITQAGGVPL
+955 ITYHD
-968 VSMFASFRKIGEN
+968 EN
-981 NETDFMYAR
+981 NL
-990 GSSYIRVAPATVI
+990 
-1003 YNNKDYTALQIEV
+1003 YT
-1016 SGEAD
+1016 
-1021 IMNFVGY
+1021 
-1028 FNRPPLLTWVPYL
+1028 NRI
-1041 EETGSGTVI
+1041 SI
-1050 LNEEI
+1050 
-1055 NNNIEVSA
+1055 
-1063 AKELV
+1063 
-1068 GSSDVLTKTNTSA
+1068 
-1081 YTPTQPYHPATKKYV
+1081 
-1096 DDKVYVV
+1096 VV
-1103 NNSTWEE
+1103 NNDTAASK
-1110 VLRNNKSI
+1110 VIIAS
-1118 NGTDVQAL
+1118 L
-1126 VNKLFGSYSEFLSLL
+1126 VNS
-1141 QGVND
+1141 D
-1146 NVYIGLK
+1146 NVATL
-1153 FTDWMY
+1153 
-1159 DDANGY
+1159 
-1165 GVGSSYT
+1165 
-1172 VSNLY
+1172 
-1177 AKHNTAEGEF
+1177 
-1187 NCNFTYFYKNALKC
+1187 
-1201 CIISVNEASNH
+1201 
-1212 NYDKLIIQ
+1212 
-1220 DIVTSD
+1220 
-1226 NLTTITKK
+1226 TKK
-1234 TAAEYEAL
+1234 TSTEYSNINPKA
-1242 GSKDANTAY
+1242 DNTAY
-1251 CVTD
+1251 LVTDD

>member
-20 IYDATQAYERLTYVK
+20 IYDAMQAYEKLTYVK

-105 AEPTSTNGILWY
+105 AEPTSANGILWY

-191 VNLIRGTKIE
+191 VTLLRGTKIE

-218 INKGTELNPKFVF
+218 INKGTDLNPKFVF

-267 PAGITLAVGDNVI
+267 PAGIVLAVGDNVI
-280 DNNGDVYIVRV
+280 DNNGDVYTVRV
-291 IGPTTFAVIQNAVQ
+291 IGPTTFAVIQDAVQ

-323 DSSVKTP
+323 DASVKTP
-330 TGGSYDN
+330 TGGSYAN

-350 DGVAKLWVS
+350 DGSAKLWVS

-396 PGNPDDNPDNWNKT
+396 PGNPDDNPDNWSKT
-410 GTNFIWIAVRTIY
+410 GNNFIWIAVRTIY

-519 AAGKDGKNF
+519 EAGKDGKNF

-556 TAEPYELYIYDT
+556 TVEPYELYIYDT

-584 DVVDNLATADSEKAL
+584 DVVDNLTTADADKAL
-599 SANMGKKLNEDKLAI
+599 SANMGKKLNDEKLAI
-614 GDVVNNLTTNDAKK
+614 TNIVNNLTTNDSKK

-633 QGKVLNESK
+633 QGKALNESK

-671 FEPDLTTDKVT
+671 FAPTISGNKIT
-682 QEEYNKLKAAIE
+682 QEDYNGLKAAIE
-694 AGKIIALKQQDIVG
+694 AGKIIAYGQQGMNGNYVTTLSASMED
-708 GYTISIA
+708 A
-715 IFMENTISL
+715 IRL
-724 MYNAGDSFTLLSITS
+724 MTFAGDSFKVFTVTP
-739 DLTISVEARYCLLPN
+739 DLTFTAENEYLILKN
-754 NTKEY
+754 NTVEY

-781 HKVLPGEVLEITQ
+781 YKVLPTEVLEITQ
-794 DMASDDIFAK
+794 GMASDDIFAK

-815 KNTSTNSIIR
+815 KNTPTNSIIR

-842 NTSTLDIQTLGLNA
+842 NTNTLDIQTLGLNA
-856 SQYIRVT
+856 SQYIRIT
-863 VSSGTASA
+863 VSGGTASA

-883 VLKKNNTTAYT
+883 VLKKNNTTFYV
-894 PTQNYHPATKKYADA
+894 PTQNYHPATKNYVDN
-909 SSLYKVY
+909 SSRYKLY
-916 NLGLNVIDRTGVL
+916 NLGLNVADKTGVL

-955 PLNGITQAGGVPL
+955 PLNGITQSGSVPL

-990 GSSYIRVAPATVI
+990 GSSGIRVAPATVI

-1021 IMNFVGY
+1021 IKNFIGY
-1028 FNRPPLLTWVPYL
+1028 FDRPPLLTWIPYL
-1041 EETGSGTVI
+1041 EETGSGEVI

-1055 NNNIEVSA
+1055 NSNIDVSA
-1063 AKELV
+1063 AKEFV
-1068 GSSDVLTKTNTSA
+1068 YSS
-1081 YTPTQPYHPATKKYV
+1081 YV
-1096 DDKVYVV
+1096 DTAIYGKIINADSGTISNDLVA
-1103 NNSTWEE
+1103 
-1110 VLRNNKSI
+1110 
-1118 NGTDVQAL
+1118 NGTNLTGIDAEER
-1126 VNKLFGSYSEFLSLL
+1126 VNRYFGNLANFR
-1141 QGVND
+1141 
-1146 NVYIGLK
+1146 NV
-1153 FTDWMY
+1153 
-1159 DDANGY
+1159 
-1165 GVGSSYT
+1165 V
-1172 VSNLY
+1172 
-1177 AKHNTAEGEF
+1177 
-1187 NCNFTYFYKNALKC
+1187 
-1201 CIISVNEASNH
+1201 
-1212 NYDKLIIQ
+1212 Q
-1220 DIVTSD
+1220 DIVENHTRYFIHSGNDCRELGCLNVWKNMGNTEHELHFILTGFGNGNLYTKRYSMRITENTDDARFIIENIVSSD
-1226 NLTTITKK
+1226 NLRTVTKK
-1234 TAAEYEAL
+1234 STEQYAAITN
-1242 GSKDANTAY
+1242 KDANTVY